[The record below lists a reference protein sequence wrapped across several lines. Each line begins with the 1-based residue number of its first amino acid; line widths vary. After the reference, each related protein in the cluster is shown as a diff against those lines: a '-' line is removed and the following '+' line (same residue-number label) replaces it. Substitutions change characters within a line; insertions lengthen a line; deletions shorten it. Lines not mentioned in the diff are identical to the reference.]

1 MKSLLRLLVVF
12 LLTAQLSFAQ
22 KTVSGVVSDPDGLP
36 LPGATVLIQ
45 GTTTGVT
52 TDFDGNF
59 SINASEGQ
67 ILEFSFVGYESS
79 AIAVGSGNV
88 INVSL
93 SLGNQLDEVIVTSL
107 GITREKR
114 ALGYAVS
121 EVDNSQIESRASGD
135 VARVLSGKASGVQVT
150 NQGGISGS
158 GTSVIIRGLSTF
170 SSSNQPLFVVDGVP
184 FQSDTNAQGSFTS
197 GNNGSSRFLDL
208 DPNNIESVN
217 VLKGLAAATL
227 YGSQGRNGVI
237 LITTKAGT
245 TASGA
250 KAQKNEITVNTSYFV
265 NELAMKP
272 DYQMQYGNGF
282 NQNFGWFFS
291 NWGPSFDKDGPAG
304 WGVQSQLNG
313 SGTAPFGTT
322 QPGFLKHPY
331 NSNLNARFLSRDLL
345 PLIGLSEDS
354 VWEWKPYD
362 SVGALFEPGEIINT
376 NINFRGQS
384 DDGKV
389 SYNVNYGNLDD
400 KGFTPGNSL
409 RRNNISFGGR
419 AVLSNKFTVNGTI
432 NYSFTNF
439 KTPPIS
445 AAYSSGTNESGSSL
459 YGNIFYTPRSVS
471 IADLPYAHP
480 ITGASIYYR
489 SSNGIQ
495 HPLWTV
501 NNTGDQQQTHRIYG
515 GASLQYDISD
525 NLNIQ
530 YRYGYDLYNEGNVS
544 YQNKGGQ
551 DVVPEV
557 QSGFYEKWNNVVTLY
572 NHQITLN
579 GDFELDND
587 WSLTFNAG
595 ATSNSREYDRNGARS
610 TGQNVFNV
618 LRHFNFNLQEE
629 IEFYSKRNLLG
640 VFAQAAFDY
649 KDYLYFTLASRT
661 DWVSNLSEENRSITY
676 PSASISFV
684 PTSVLDFG
692 NLPVD
697 FLKIRAGYGTSATFP
712 GGYPISSTLS
722 LNTKDFRIGG
732 TDVITN
738 TSGSTLGN
746 TGLKPELLAEL
757 EFGIEANLFDNRISA
772 NVSYFDRNTTD
783 LIISR
788 PLDPSTGYT
797 FTETNIGEIS
807 ATGWEIDLSVDWIRG
822 NDINW
827 SSTINYTT
835 NQAIVEDLGQDTDQ
849 IVYAGFSNEGNAA
862 IPGLPLTAMIGTSVA
877 RDAAGNPQIDAAGGY
892 KVNNDTNYKT
902 NPYAFIGDSQPD
914 FIANLSNTIS
924 YGNLAFSFLFNA
936 SIGGDMYS
944 EFMATIIG
952 RGITT
957 DTLDRELPFIMPG
970 VLSDGS
976 PNNKMIDNATLYF
989 GELILGPSELRT
1001 WDASVLRLS
1010 EVSLTYD
1017 LPKKWLESSPFGAV
1031 SIAAQG
1037 FNLWYDAYNTPP
1049 GTNYDPNI
1057 AGLGIGNGSGFEYF
1071 NGVSA
1076 KRYGVS
1082 LKLTF

>member
-1 MKSLLRLLVVF
+1 MKSLFRLLVVF
-12 LLTAQLSFAQ
+12 LLTAQMSFAQ
-22 KTVSGVVSDPDGLP
+22 KTVTGVVSDSDGLP
-36 LPGATVLIQ
+36 LPGATVLVQ

-59 SINASEGQ
+59 SINVAEGQ
-67 ILEFSFVGYESS
+67 ILEFSFVGYET
-79 AIAVGSGNV
+79 AALAVGAGNV
-88 INVSL
+88 INVTL
-93 SLGNQLDEVIVTSL
+93 SLGTQLEEVIVTSL

-121 EVDNSQIESRASGD
+121 EVDNTQIENRASGD

-158 GTSVIIRGLSTF
+158 GTSVVIRGLSTF

-184 FQSDTNAQGSFTS
+184 FQSDTNAMGSFTS

-237 LITTKAGT
+237 LITTKSGT
-245 TASGA
+245 TGTGTR
-250 KAQKNEITVNTSYFV
+250 AQKNEVTVNTSYFT

-272 DYQMQYGNGF
+272 DFQMQYGNGF

-291 NWGPSFDKDGPAG
+291 NWGPSFDEEGPAG
-304 WGVQSQLNG
+304 WGRQSAING
-313 SGTAPFGTT
+313 TVSG

-331 NSNLNARFLSRDLL
+331 NSNLNARFLARDLL
-345 PLIGLSEDS
+345 PLIGLSMDS
-354 VWEWKPYD
+354 LWEWKPYD
-362 SVGALFEPGEIINT
+362 SVGDLFQPGEIINT

-409 RRNNISFGGR
+409 RRNALSFGGR
-419 AVLSNKFTVNGTI
+419 AVLSNKITVNGTL
-432 NYSFTNF
+432 NYTATDF
-439 KTPPIS
+439 KTPPIA
-445 AAYSSGTNESGSSL
+445 AAYSSGSSDSSL
-459 YGNIFYTPRSVS
+459 YGNVFYTPRSVG
-471 IADLPYAHP
+471 IAQLPYAHP

-501 NNTGDQQQTHRIYG
+501 NNTGDAQMTHRVFG
-515 GASLQYDISD
+515 GVSAQYDISD
-525 NLNIQ
+525 NLNLR
-530 YRYGYDLYNEGNVS
+530 YSYGYDVYSEDNTS
-544 YQNKGGQ
+544 YQNKGGV
-551 DVVPEV
+551 DGNLET
-557 QSGFYEKWNNVVTLY
+557 QSGMYEKWNNTSTIF
-572 NHQITLN
+572 NHQVTIN
-579 GDFELDND
+579 GDFELDDD
-587 WSLTFNAG
+587 WSVTFNAG
-595 ATSNSREYDRNGARS
+595 AESVGREYDRNGVRS

-618 LRHFNFNLQEE
+618 LRHYNFNSQEE
-629 IEFYSKRNLLG
+629 IEFYSRRNVLG

-649 KDYLYFTLASRT
+649 QDYLYFTLASRT

-692 NLPVD
+692 NLPID
-697 FLKIRAGYGTSATFP
+697 FLKVRASYGTSATYP
-712 GGYPISSTLS
+712 GGYPIASTLS
-722 LNTKDFRIGG
+722 LNTKDFKVDGVE
-732 TDVITN
+732 VITN
-738 TSGSTLGN
+738 TTGSQLGN

-757 EFGIEANLFDNRISA
+757 EFGLEANLFDNRLSA
-772 NVSYFDRNTTD
+772 EISYFDRNTTD
-783 LIISR
+783 LIITQ

-797 FTETNIGEIS
+797 STRTNIGEIS
-807 ATGWEIDLSVDWIRG
+807 ATGWEIDLNADWIRG
-822 NDINW
+822 DKFNW
-827 SSTINYTT
+827 NTSINYTT
-835 NQAIVEDLGQDTDQ
+835 NQAIVEDLGQNTDQ
-849 IVYAGFSNEGNAA
+849 IVYAGFSTRGNAA
-862 IPGLPLTAMIGTSVA
+862 IPGLPLTSMIGTSVA
-877 RDAAGNPQIDAAGGY
+877 RDDSGRPLVDASGSY
-892 KVNNDTNYKT
+892 RTNNDTNYKT
-902 NPYAFIGDSQPD
+902 NKYALIGDSNPD
-914 FIANLSNTIS
+914 FIANIGNTLT
-924 YGNLAFSFLFNA
+924 YGNLSLNVLFNA

-944 EFMATIIG
+944 SFIMTLLG

-957 DTLDRELPFIMPG
+957 DTLDRELPYILPG
-970 VLSDGS
+970 VLADGS
-976 PNNKMIDNATLYF
+976 PNNKMIDNATTYF
-989 GELILGPSELRT
+989 GNLILGGDELRT

-1017 LPKKWLESSPFGAV
+1017 IPSSWLDKTPFGAA
-1031 SIAAQG
+1031 SISAQG
-1037 FNLWYDAYNTPP
+1037 FNLWYDAYNTPD
-1049 GTNYDPNI
+1049 GINYDPNI
-1057 AGLGIGNGSGFEYF
+1057 AGLGVGNGSGFEYF

-1076 KRYGVS
+1076 RRYGVS

>member
-1 MKSLLRLLVVF
+1 MKSLFRLLVVF
-12 LLTAQLSFAQ
+12 LLTAQMSFAQ
-22 KTVSGVVSDPDGLP
+22 KTVTGVVSDSDGLP
-36 LPGATVLIQ
+36 LPGATVLVQ

-59 SINASEGQ
+59 SINVAEGQ
-67 ILEFSFVGYESS
+67 TLEFSFVGYET
-79 AIAVGSGNV
+79 AAVAVGAGNV
-88 INVSL
+88 INVTL
-93 SLGNQLDEVIVTSL
+93 SLGTQLEEVIVTSL

-121 EVDNSQIESRASGD
+121 EVDNTQIENRASGD

-158 GTSVIIRGLSTF
+158 GTSVVIRGLSTF

-184 FQSDTNAQGSFTS
+184 FQSDTNAMGSFTS

-237 LITTKAGT
+237 LITTKSGT
-245 TASGA
+245 TGTGTR
-250 KAQKNEITVNTSYFV
+250 AQKNEVTVNTSYFT

-272 DYQMQYGNGF
+272 DFQMQYGNGF

-291 NWGPSFDKDGPAG
+291 NWGPSFDEEGPAG
-304 WGVQSQLNG
+304 WGRQSAING
-313 SGTAPFGTT
+313 TVSG

-331 NSNLNARFLSRDLL
+331 NSNLNARFLARDLL
-345 PLIGLSEDS
+345 PLIGLSMDS
-354 VWEWKPYD
+354 LWEWKPYD
-362 SVGALFEPGEIINT
+362 SVGDLFQPGEIINT

-400 KGFTPGNSL
+400 KGFTPGNTL
-409 RRNNISFGGR
+409 RRNALSFGGR
-419 AVLSNKFTVNGTI
+419 AVLSNKITVNGTL
-432 NYSFTNF
+432 NYTATDF
-439 KTPPIS
+439 KTPPIA
-445 AAYSSGTNESGSSL
+445 AAYSSGSSDSSL
-459 YGNIFYTPRSVS
+459 YGNVFYTPRSIG
-471 IADLPYAHP
+471 IAQLPYAHP

-501 NNTGDQQQTHRIYG
+501 NNTGDAQMTHRVFG
-515 GASLQYDISD
+515 GVSAQYDISD
-525 NLNIQ
+525 NLNLR
-530 YRYGYDLYNEGNVS
+530 YSYGYDVYSEDNTS
-544 YQNKGGQ
+544 YQNKGGV
-551 DVVPEV
+551 DGDLET
-557 QSGFYEKWNNVVTLY
+557 QSGMYEKWNNTSTIF
-572 NHQITLN
+572 NHQVTIN
-579 GDFELDND
+579 GDFELDDD
-587 WSLTFNAG
+587 WSVTFNAG
-595 ATSNSREYDRNGARS
+595 AESVGREYDRNGVRS

-618 LRHFNFNLQEE
+618 LRHYNFNSQEE
-629 IEFYSKRNLLG
+629 IEFYSRRNVLG

-649 KDYLYFTLASRT
+649 QDYLYFTLASRT

-692 NLPVD
+692 NLPID
-697 FLKIRAGYGTSATFP
+697 FLKVRASYGTSATYP
-712 GGYPISSTLS
+712 GGYPIASTLS
-722 LNTKDFRIGG
+722 LNTKDFKVDGVE
-732 TDVITN
+732 VITN
-738 TSGSTLGN
+738 TTGSQLGN

-757 EFGIEANLFDNRISA
+757 EFGLEANLFDNRLSA
-772 NVSYFDRNTTD
+772 EISYFDRNTTD
-783 LIISR
+783 LIITQ

-797 FTETNIGEIS
+797 STRTNIGEIS
-807 ATGWEIDLSVDWIRG
+807 ATGWEIDLNADWIRG
-822 NDINW
+822 DKFNW
-827 SSTINYTT
+827 NTSVNYTT
-835 NQAIVEDLGQDTDQ
+835 NQAIVEDLGQNTDQ
-849 IVYAGFSNEGNAA
+849 IVYAGFSTRGNAA
-862 IPGLPLTAMIGTSVA
+862 IPGLPLTSMIGTSVS
-877 RDAAGNPQIDAAGGY
+877 RDDQGRPLVDASGSY
-892 KVNNDTNYKT
+892 RTNNDTNYKT
-902 NPYAFIGDSQPD
+902 NKYALIGDSNPD
-914 FIANLSNTIS
+914 FIANIGNTIT
-924 YGNLAFSFLFNA
+924 YGNLSLNVLFNA

-944 EFMATIIG
+944 SFIMTLLG

-957 DTLDRELPFIMPG
+957 DTLDRELPYILPG
-970 VLSDGS
+970 VLADGS
-976 PNNKMIDNATLYF
+976 PNNKMIDNATTYF
-989 GELILGPSELRT
+989 GNLILGGDELRT

-1017 LPKKWLESSPFGAV
+1017 IPSSWLDKTPFGAA
-1031 SIAAQG
+1031 SISAQG
-1037 FNLWYDAYNTPP
+1037 FNLWYDAYNTPD
-1049 GTNYDPNI
+1049 GINYDPNI
-1057 AGLGIGNGSGFEYF
+1057 AGLGVGNGSGFEYF

-1076 KRYGVS
+1076 RRYGVS

>member
-1 MKSLLRLLVVF
+1 MKSLFRLLVVF
-12 LLTAQLSFAQ
+12 LLTAQMSFAQ
-22 KTVSGVVSDPDGLP
+22 KTVTGVVSDSDGLP
-36 LPGATVLIQ
+36 LPGATVLVQ

-59 SINASEGQ
+59 SINVAEGQ
-67 ILEFSFVGYESS
+67 TLEFSFVGYETA
-79 AIAVGSGNV
+79 AIAVGAGNV
-88 INVSL
+88 INVTL
-93 SLGNQLDEVIVTSL
+93 SLGTQLEEVIVTSL

-121 EVDNSQIESRASGD
+121 EVDNTQIENRASGD

-184 FQSDTNAQGSFTS
+184 FQSDTNAMGSFTS

-237 LITTKAGT
+237 LITTKSGTTGAGT
-245 TASGA
+245 R
-250 KAQKNEITVNTSYFV
+250 AQKNEVTVNTSYFT

-272 DYQMQYGNGF
+272 DFQMQYGNGF

-291 NWGPSFDKDGPAG
+291 NWGPSFDEEGPAG
-304 WGVQSQLNG
+304 WGRQSAING
-313 SGTAPFGTT
+313 TVSG

-331 NSNLNARFLSRDLL
+331 NSNLNARFLARDLL
-345 PLIGLSEDS
+345 PLLGLSMDS
-354 VWEWKPYD
+354 LWEWKPYD
-362 SVGALFEPGEIINT
+362 SVGDLFQPGEIVNT

-409 RRNNISFGGR
+409 RRNALSFGGR
-419 AVLSNKFTVNGTI
+419 AVLSNKITVNGTL
-432 NYSFTNF
+432 NYTATDF
-439 KTPPIS
+439 KTPPIA
-445 AAYSSGTNESGSSL
+445 AAYSSGSSDSSL
-459 YGNIFYTPRSVS
+459 YGNVFYTPRSIG
-471 IADLPYAHP
+471 IAQLPYAHP

-501 NNTGDQQQTHRIYG
+501 NNTGDAQMTHRVFG
-515 GASLQYDISD
+515 GVSAQYDISD
-525 NLNIQ
+525 NLNLR
-530 YRYGYDLYNEGNVS
+530 YSYGYDVYSEDNTS

-551 DVVPEV
+551 DGNLEV
-557 QSGFYEKWNNVVTLY
+557 QSGLYEKWNNTSTIF
-572 NHQITLN
+572 NHQVTIN
-579 GDFELDND
+579 GDFELDDD
-587 WSLTFNAG
+587 WSVTFNAG
-595 ATSNSREYDRNGARS
+595 AESVGREYDRNGVRS

-618 LRHFNFNLQEE
+618 LRHYNFNSQEE
-629 IEFYSKRNLLG
+629 IEFYSRRNVLG

-649 KDYLYFTLASRT
+649 QDYLYFTLASRT

-692 NLPVD
+692 NLPID
-697 FLKIRAGYGTSATFP
+697 FLKVRASYGTSATYP
-712 GGYPISSTLS
+712 GGYPIASTLS
-722 LNTKDFRIGG
+722 LNTKDFKVDGVE
-732 TDVITN
+732 VITN
-738 TSGSTLGN
+738 TTGSQLGN

-757 EFGIEANLFDNRISA
+757 EFGLEANLFDNRLSA
-772 NVSYFDRNTTD
+772 EISYFDRQTTD
-783 LIISR
+783 LIITQ

-797 FTETNIGEIS
+797 STRTNIGEIS
-807 ATGWEIDLSVDWIRG
+807 ATGWEVDLNADWIRG
-822 NDINW
+822 DKFNW
-827 SSTINYTT
+827 NTSVNYTT
-835 NQAIVEDLGQDTDQ
+835 NQAIVEDLGQNTDQ
-849 IVYAGFSNEGNAA
+849 IVYAGFSTRGNAA
-862 IPGLPLTAMIGTSVA
+862 IPGLPLTSMIGTSVA
-877 RDAAGNPQIDAAGGY
+877 RDDSGRPLVDASGSY
-892 KVNNDTNYKT
+892 RTNNDTNYKT
-902 NPYAFIGDSQPD
+902 NKYALIGDSNPD
-914 FIANLSNTIS
+914 FIANIGNTIT
-924 YGNLAFSFLFNA
+924 YGNLSLNVLFNA

-944 EFMATIIG
+944 SFIMTLLG

-957 DTLDRELPFIMPG
+957 DTLDRELPYILPG
-970 VLSDGS
+970 VLADGS
-976 PNNKMIDNATLYF
+976 PNNKMIDNATTYF
-989 GELILGPSELRT
+989 GNLILGGDELRT

-1017 LPKKWLESSPFGAV
+1017 IPSSWLDKTPFGAA
-1031 SIAAQG
+1031 SISAQG
-1037 FNLWYDAYNTPP
+1037 FNLWYDAYNTPD
-1049 GTNYDPNI
+1049 GINYDPNI
-1057 AGLGIGNGSGFEYF
+1057 AGLGVGNGSGFEYF

-1076 KRYGVS
+1076 RRYGVS

>member
-1 MKSLLRLLVVF
+1 MKSLFRLLVVF
-12 LLTAQLSFAQ
+12 LLTAQMSFAQ
-22 KTVSGVVSDPDGLP
+22 KTVTGVVSDSDGLP
-36 LPGATVLIQ
+36 LPGATVLVQ

-59 SINASEGQ
+59 SINVAEGQ
-67 ILEFSFVGYESS
+67 TLEFSFVGYETA
-79 AIAVGSGNV
+79 AIAVGAGNV
-88 INVSL
+88 INVTL
-93 SLGNQLDEVIVTSL
+93 SLGTQLEEVIVTSL

-121 EVDNSQIESRASGD
+121 EVDNTQIENRASGD

-184 FQSDTNAQGSFTS
+184 FQSDTNAMGSFTS

-237 LITTKAGT
+237 LITTKSGTTGAGT
-245 TASGA
+245 R
-250 KAQKNEITVNTSYFV
+250 AQKNEVTVNTSYFT

-272 DYQMQYGNGF
+272 DFQMQYGNGF

-291 NWGPSFDKDGPAG
+291 NWGPSFDEEGPAG
-304 WGVQSQLNG
+304 WGRQSAING
-313 SGTAPFGTT
+313 TVSG

-331 NSNLNARFLSRDLL
+331 NSNLNARFLARDLL
-345 PLIGLSEDS
+345 PLLGLSMDS
-354 VWEWKPYD
+354 LWEWKPYD
-362 SVGALFEPGEIINT
+362 SVGDLFQPGEIVNT

-409 RRNNISFGGR
+409 RRNALSFGGR
-419 AVLSNKFTVNGTI
+419 AVLSNKITVNGTL
-432 NYSFTNF
+432 NYTATDF
-439 KTPPIS
+439 KTPPIA
-445 AAYSSGTNESGSSL
+445 AAYSSGSSDSSL
-459 YGNIFYTPRSVS
+459 YGNVFYTPRSIG
-471 IADLPYAHP
+471 IAQLPYAHP

-501 NNTGDQQQTHRIYG
+501 NNTGDAQMTHRVFG
-515 GASLQYDISD
+515 GVSAQYDISD
-525 NLNIQ
+525 NLNLR
-530 YRYGYDLYNEGNVS
+530 YSYGYDVYSEDNTS
-544 YQNKGGQ
+544 YQNKGGV
-551 DVVPEV
+551 DGNLET
-557 QSGFYEKWNNVVTLY
+557 QSGMYEKWNNTSTIF
-572 NHQITLN
+572 NHQVTIN
-579 GDFELDND
+579 GDFELDDD
-587 WSLTFNAG
+587 WSVTFNAG
-595 ATSNSREYDRNGARS
+595 AESVGREYDRNGVRS

-618 LRHFNFNLQEE
+618 LRHYNFNSQEE
-629 IEFYSKRNLLG
+629 IEFYSRRNVLG

-649 KDYLYFTLASRT
+649 QDYLYFTLASRT

-692 NLPVD
+692 NLPID
-697 FLKIRAGYGTSATFP
+697 FLKVRASYGTSATYP
-712 GGYPISSTLS
+712 GGYPIASTLS
-722 LNTKDFRIGG
+722 LNTKDFKVDGVE
-732 TDVITN
+732 VITN
-738 TSGSTLGN
+738 TTGSQLGN

-757 EFGIEANLFDNRISA
+757 EFGLEANLFDNRLSA
-772 NVSYFDRNTTD
+772 EISYFDRNTTD
-783 LIISR
+783 LIITQ

-797 FTETNIGEIS
+797 STRTNIGEIS
-807 ATGWEIDLSVDWIRG
+807 ATGWEIDLNADWIRG
-822 NDINW
+822 DKFNW
-827 SSTINYTT
+827 NTSINYTT
-835 NQAIVEDLGQDTDQ
+835 NQAIVEDLGQNTDQ
-849 IVYAGFSNEGNAA
+849 IVYAGFSTRGNAA
-862 IPGLPLTAMIGTSVA
+862 IPGLPLTSMIGTSVA
-877 RDAAGNPQIDAAGGY
+877 RDDQGRPLVDASGSY
-892 KVNNDTNYKT
+892 RTNNDTNYKT
-902 NPYAFIGDSQPD
+902 NKYALIGDSNPD
-914 FIANLSNTIS
+914 FIANIGNTLT
-924 YGNLAFSFLFNA
+924 YGNLSLNVLFNA

-944 EFMATIIG
+944 SFIMTLLG

-957 DTLDRELPFIMPG
+957 DTLDRELPYILPG
-970 VLSDGS
+970 VLADGS
-976 PNNKMIDNATLYF
+976 PNNKMIDNATTYF
-989 GELILGPSELRT
+989 GNLILGGDELRT

-1017 LPKKWLESSPFGAV
+1017 IPSSWLDKTPFGAA
-1031 SIAAQG
+1031 SISAQG
-1037 FNLWYDAYNTPP
+1037 FNLWYDAYNTPD
-1049 GTNYDPNI
+1049 GINYDPNI
-1057 AGLGIGNGSGFEYF
+1057 AGLGVGNGSGFEYF

-1076 KRYGVS
+1076 RRYGVS

>member
-1 MKSLLRLLVVF
+1 MKSLFRLLVVF
-12 LLTAQLSFAQ
+12 LLTAQMSFAQ
-22 KTVSGVVSDPDGLP
+22 KTVTGVVSDSDGLP
-36 LPGATVLIQ
+36 LPGATVLVQ

-59 SINASEGQ
+59 SINVAEGQ
-67 ILEFSFVGYESS
+67 ILEFSFVGYET
-79 AIAVGSGNV
+79 AALAVGAGNV
-88 INVSL
+88 INVTL
-93 SLGNQLDEVIVTSL
+93 SLGTQLEEVIVTSL

-121 EVDNSQIESRASGD
+121 EVDNTQIENRASGD

-158 GTSVIIRGLSTF
+158 GTSVVIRGLSTF

-184 FQSDTNAQGSFTS
+184 FQSDTNAMGSFTS

-237 LITTKAGT
+237 LITTKSGT
-245 TASGA
+245 TGTGTR
-250 KAQKNEITVNTSYFV
+250 AQKNEVTVNTSYFT

-272 DYQMQYGNGF
+272 DFQMQYGNGF

-291 NWGPSFDKDGPAG
+291 NWGPSFDEGGPAG
-304 WGVQSQLNG
+304 WGRQNAING
-313 SGTAPFGTT
+313 TVSG

-331 NSNLNARFLSRDLL
+331 NSNLNARFLARDLL
-345 PLIGLSEDS
+345 PLIGLSMDS
-354 VWEWKPYD
+354 LWEWKPYD
-362 SVGALFEPGEIINT
+362 SVGDLFQPGEIINT

-409 RRNNISFGGR
+409 RRNALSFGGR
-419 AVLSNKFTVNGTI
+419 AVLSNKITVNGTL
-432 NYSFTNF
+432 NYTSTDF
-439 KTPPIS
+439 KTPPIA
-445 AAYSSGTNESGSSL
+445 AAYSSGSSDSSL
-459 YGNIFYTPRSVS
+459 YGNVFYTPRSVG
-471 IADLPYAHP
+471 IAQLPYAHP

-501 NNTGDQQQTHRIYG
+501 NNTGDAQMTHRVFG
-515 GASLQYDISD
+515 GVSAQYDISD
-525 NLNIQ
+525 NLNIR
-530 YRYGYDLYNEGNVS
+530 YNYGYDVYSEDNTS
-544 YQNKGGQ
+544 YQNKGGV
-551 DVVPEV
+551 DGSLET
-557 QSGFYEKWNNVVTLY
+557 QSGMYEKWNNTSTIF
-572 NHQITLN
+572 NHRIAIN
-579 GDFELDND
+579 GDYELDDD
-587 WSLTFNAG
+587 WSVTFNAG
-595 ATSNSREYDRNGARS
+595 ASAVGREYDRNGVRS

-618 LRHFNFNLQEE
+618 LRHYNFNSQEE
-629 IEFYSKRNLLG
+629 IEFYSRRNVLG

-649 KDYLYFTLASRT
+649 QDYLYFTLASRT

-692 NLPVD
+692 NLPID
-697 FLKIRAGYGTSATFP
+697 FLKVRASYGTSATYP
-712 GGYPISSTLS
+712 GGYPIASTLN
-722 LNTKDFRIGG
+722 LDTKDFKVDGVE
-732 TDVITN
+732 VITN
-738 TSGSTLGN
+738 TTGSQLGN

-757 EFGIEANLFDNRISA
+757 EFGLEANLFDNRLSA
-772 NVSYFDRNTTD
+772 EISYFDRNTTD
-783 LIISR
+783 LIITQ

-797 FTETNIGEIS
+797 STRTNIGEIS
-807 ATGWEIDLSVDWIRG
+807 ATGWEVDLNLDWIRG
-822 NDINW
+822 DKFNW
-827 SSTINYTT
+827 NTSINYTT
-835 NQAIVEDLGQDTDQ
+835 NQAIVEDLGQNTDQ
-849 IVYAGFSNEGNAA
+849 IIYAGFSTRGNAA
-862 IPGLPLTAMIGTSVA
+862 IPGLPLTSMIGTSVS
-877 RDAAGNPQIDAAGGY
+877 RDDQGRPLVDASGSY
-892 KVNNDTNYKT
+892 RTNNDTNYKT
-902 NPYAFIGDSQPD
+902 NKYALIGDSNPD
-914 FIANLSNTIS
+914 FIANIGNTLT
-924 YGNLAFSFLFNA
+924 YGNLSLNVLFNA
-936 SIGGDMYS
+936 TIGGDMYS
-944 EFMATIIG
+944 SFIMTLLG

-957 DTLDRELPFIMPG
+957 DTLDRELPYILPG
-970 VLSDGS
+970 VLADGS
-976 PNNKMIDNATLYF
+976 PNNKMIDNATTYF
-989 GELILGPSELRT
+989 GNLILGGDELRT

-1017 LPKKWLESSPFGAV
+1017 IPSSWLDKTPFGAA
-1031 SIAAQG
+1031 SISAQG
-1037 FNLWYDAYNTPP
+1037 FNLWYDAYNTPE
-1049 GTNYDPNI
+1049 GINYDPNI
-1057 AGLGIGNGSGFEYF
+1057 AGLGVGNGSGFEYF

-1076 KRYGVS
+1076 RRYGVS

>member
-1 MKSLLRLLVVF
+1 MKSLFRLLVVF
-12 LLTAQLSFAQ
+12 LLTAQMSFAQ
-22 KTVSGVVSDPDGLP
+22 KTVTGVVSDSDGLP
-36 LPGATVLIQ
+36 LPGATVLVQ

-59 SINASEGQ
+59 SINVAEGQ
-67 ILEFSFVGYESS
+67 TLEFSFVGYETA
-79 AIAVGSGNV
+79 AIAVGAGNV
-88 INVSL
+88 INVTL
-93 SLGNQLDEVIVTSL
+93 SLGTQLEEVIVTSL

-121 EVDNSQIESRASGD
+121 EVDNTQIENRASGD

-158 GTSVIIRGLSTF
+158 GTSVVIRGLSTF

-184 FQSDTNAQGSFTS
+184 FQSDTNAMGSFTS

-237 LITTKAGT
+237 LITTKSGT
-245 TASGA
+245 TGTGTR
-250 KAQKNEITVNTSYFV
+250 AQKNEVTVNTSYFT

-272 DYQMQYGNGF
+272 DFQMQYGNGF

-291 NWGPSFDKDGPAG
+291 NWGPSFDEEGPAG
-304 WGVQSQLNG
+304 WGRQSAING
-313 SGTAPFGTT
+313 TVSG

-331 NSNLNARFLSRDLL
+331 NSNLNARFLARDLL
-345 PLIGLSEDS
+345 PLIGLSMDS
-354 VWEWKPYD
+354 LWEWKPYD
-362 SVGALFEPGEIINT
+362 SVGDLFQPGEIVNT

-400 KGFTPGNSL
+400 KGFTPGNTL
-409 RRNNISFGGR
+409 RRNALSFGGR
-419 AVLSNKFTVNGTI
+419 AVLSNKITVNGTL
-432 NYSFTNF
+432 NYTATDF
-439 KTPPIS
+439 KTPPIA
-445 AAYSSGTNESGSSL
+445 AAYSSGSSDSSL
-459 YGNIFYTPRSVS
+459 YGNVFYTPRSIG
-471 IADLPYAHP
+471 IAQLPYAHP

-501 NNTGDQQQTHRIYG
+501 NNTGDAQMTHRVFG
-515 GASLQYDISD
+515 GVSAQYDISD
-525 NLNIQ
+525 NLNLR
-530 YRYGYDLYNEGNVS
+530 YSYGYDVYSEDNTS

-551 DVVPEV
+551 DGNLEV
-557 QSGFYEKWNNVVTLY
+557 QSGLYEKWNNTSTIF
-572 NHQITLN
+572 NHQVTIN
-579 GDFELDND
+579 GDFELDDD
-587 WSLTFNAG
+587 WSVTFNAG
-595 ATSNSREYDRNGARS
+595 AESVGREYDRNGVRS

-618 LRHFNFNLQEE
+618 LRHYNFNSQEE
-629 IEFYSKRNLLG
+629 IEFYSRRNVLG

-649 KDYLYFTLASRT
+649 QDYLYFTLASRT

-692 NLPVD
+692 NLPID
-697 FLKIRAGYGTSATFP
+697 FLKVRASYGTSATYP
-712 GGYPISSTLS
+712 GGYPIASTLS
-722 LNTKDFRIGG
+722 LNTKDFKVDGVE
-732 TDVITN
+732 VITN
-738 TSGSTLGN
+738 TTGSQLGN

-757 EFGIEANLFDNRISA
+757 EFGLEANLFDNRLSA
-772 NVSYFDRNTTD
+772 EISYFDRNTTD
-783 LIISR
+783 LIITQ

-797 FTETNIGEIS
+797 STRTNIGEIS
-807 ATGWEIDLSVDWIRG
+807 ATGWEIDLNADWIRG
-822 NDINW
+822 DKFNW
-827 SSTINYTT
+827 NTSINYTT
-835 NQAIVEDLGQDTDQ
+835 NQAIVEDLGQNTDQ
-849 IVYAGFSNEGNAA
+849 IVYAGFSTRGNAA
-862 IPGLPLTAMIGTSVA
+862 IPGLPLTSMIGTSVA
-877 RDAAGNPQIDAAGGY
+877 RDDSGRPLVDASGSY
-892 KVNNDTNYKT
+892 RTNNDTNYKT
-902 NPYAFIGDSQPD
+902 NKYALIGDSNPD
-914 FIANLSNTIS
+914 FIANIGNTLT
-924 YGNLAFSFLFNA
+924 YGNLSLNVLFNA

-944 EFMATIIG
+944 SFIMTLLG

-957 DTLDRELPFIMPG
+957 DTLDRELPYILPG
-970 VLSDGS
+970 VLADGS
-976 PNNKMIDNATLYF
+976 PNNKMIDNATTYF
-989 GELILGPSELRT
+989 GNLILGGDELRT

-1017 LPKKWLESSPFGAV
+1017 IPSSWLDKTPFGAA
-1031 SIAAQG
+1031 SISAQG
-1037 FNLWYDAYNTPP
+1037 FNLWYDAYNTPD
-1049 GTNYDPNI
+1049 GINYDPNI
-1057 AGLGIGNGSGFEYF
+1057 AGLGVGNGSGFEYF

-1076 KRYGVS
+1076 RRYGVS

>member
-1 MKSLLRLLVVF
+1 MKSLFRLLVVF
-12 LLTAQLSFAQ
+12 LLTAQMSFAQ
-22 KTVSGVVSDPDGLP
+22 KTVTGVVSDSDGLP
-36 LPGATVLIQ
+36 LPGATIIVQ

-59 SINASEGQ
+59 SINVAEGQ
-67 ILEFSFVGYESS
+67 TLEFSFVGYETA
-79 AIAVGSGNV
+79 AIAVGAGNV
-88 INVSL
+88 INVTL
-93 SLGNQLDEVIVTSL
+93 SLGTQLEEVIVTSL

-121 EVDNSQIESRASGD
+121 EVDNSQIENRASGD

-184 FQSDTNAQGSFTS
+184 FQSETNAQGSFAS

-245 TASGA
+245 TGTGTR
-250 KAQKNEITVNTSYFV
+250 AQKNEVTVNTSYFT

-291 NWGPSFDKDGPAG
+291 NWGPSFDKEGPAG
-304 WGVQSQLNG
+304 WGRQSQLNG
-313 SGTAPFGTT
+313 SGTAPFGSS

-331 NSNLNARFLSRDLL
+331 NSNLNSRFLSRDLL
-345 PLIGLSEDS
+345 PLLGLSMDS

-362 SVGALFEPGEIINT
+362 SVGDLFQPGEIINT

-384 DDGKV
+384 DDGKI

-409 RRNNISFGGR
+409 RRNTVSFGGR
-419 AVLSNKFTVNGTI
+419 AVLSNKITVNGTM
-432 NYSFTNF
+432 NYTATDF
-439 KTPPIS
+439 KTPPI
-445 AAYSSGTNESGSSL
+445 AAAGSSGTSDSSL
-459 YGNIFYTPRSVS
+459 YGNVFYTPRSVS

-501 NNTGDQQQTHRIYG
+501 NNTGDQQMTHRVFG
-515 GASLQYDISD
+515 GVSAQYDISD
-525 NLNIQ
+525 NLNI
-530 YRYGYDLYNEGNVS
+530 RYNYGFDVYSEDNVS

-551 DVVPEV
+551 DGSLEV
-557 QSGFYEKWNNVVTLY
+557 QSGLYEKWNNLSSIY
-572 NHQITLN
+572 NHRISIN
-579 GDFELDND
+579 GDYELDDD
-587 WSLTFNAG
+587 WSVTFNAG
-595 ATSNSREYDRNGARS
+595 ASSVAREYDRNGVRS

-618 LRHFNFNLQEE
+618 LRHFNFNSQEE
-629 IEFYSKRNLLG
+629 IEFYSRRNVLG
-640 VFAQAAFDY
+640 LFAQAAFDY
-649 KDYLYFTLASRT
+649 QDYLYFTLASRT
-661 DWVSNLSEENRSITY
+661 DWVSNLSEDNRSITY

-684 PTSVLDFG
+684 PTSILDFG
-692 NLPVD
+692 NLPID
-697 FLKIRAGYGTSATFP
+697 FLKVRASYGTSATYP
-712 GGYPISSTLS
+712 GGYPIASTLS
-722 LNTKDFRIGG
+722 LNTKDFRIAG
-732 TDVITN
+732 TEIITN
-738 TSGSTLGN
+738 TTGSQLGN
-746 TGLKPELLAEL
+746 TGLKPELLAEI
-757 EFGIEANLFDNRISA
+757 EFGLEANLFDNRLSA
-772 NVSYFDRNTTD
+772 EVSYFDRNTTD
-783 LIISR
+783 LIITQ

-797 FTETNIGEIS
+797 STRTNIGEIS
-807 ATGWEIDLSVDWIRG
+807 ATGWEVDLNIGWIRG
-822 NDINW
+822 DKLNW
-827 SSTINYTT
+827 NTSINYTT
-835 NQAIVEDLGQDTDQ
+835 NQAIVEDLGQNTDQ
-849 IVYAGFSNEGNAA
+849 IIYAGYTTRGNAA
-862 IPGLPLTAMIGTSVA
+862 IPGLPLTSMIGTSVA
-877 RDAAGNPQIDAAGGY
+877 RDDQGRPLVDASGSY
-892 KVNNDTNYKT
+892 RTNNDTNYAT
-902 NPYAFIGDSQPD
+902 NKYALIGDANPD
-914 FIANLSNTIS
+914 FIANIGNTIS
-924 YGNLAFSFLFNA
+924 YGNLSLNVLFNA
-936 SIGGDMYS
+936 TIGGDMYS
-944 EFMATIIG
+944 SFMMTLLG

-957 DTLDRELPFIMPG
+957 DTLDRELPFILPG

-976 PNNKMIDNATLYF
+976 PNNKMIDNATTYF
-989 GELILGPSELRT
+989 GNLILGGDELRT

-1017 LPKKWLESSPFGAV
+1017 IPNTWLENTPFGAA
-1031 SIAAQG
+1031 SISAQG
-1037 FNLWYDAYNTPP
+1037 FNLWYDAYNTPE

-1057 AGLGIGNGSGFEYF
+1057 AGLGVGNGSGFEYF

-1076 KRYGVS
+1076 RRYGVS

>member
-1 MKSLLRLLVVF
+1 MKSLFRLLVVF
-12 LLTAQLSFAQ
+12 LLTAQMSFAQ
-22 KTVSGVVSDPDGLP
+22 KTVTGVVSDSDGLP
-36 LPGATVLIQ
+36 LPGATVLVQ

-59 SINASEGQ
+59 SINVAEGQ
-67 ILEFSFVGYESS
+67 TLEFSFVGYETA
-79 AIAVGSGNV
+79 AIAVGAGNV
-88 INVSL
+88 INVTL
-93 SLGNQLDEVIVTSL
+93 SLGTQLEEVIVTSL

-121 EVDNSQIESRASGD
+121 EVDNTQIENRASGD

-158 GTSVIIRGLSTF
+158 GTSVVIRGLSTF

-184 FQSDTNAQGSFTS
+184 FQSDTNAMGSFTS

-237 LITTKAGT
+237 LITTKSGTTGAGT
-245 TASGA
+245 R
-250 KAQKNEITVNTSYFV
+250 AQKNEVTVNTSYFT

-272 DYQMQYGNGF
+272 DFQMQYGNGF

-291 NWGPSFDKDGPAG
+291 NWGPSFDEEGPAG
-304 WGVQSQLNG
+304 WGRQSAING
-313 SGTAPFGTT
+313 TVSG

-331 NSNLNARFLSRDLL
+331 NSNLNARFLARDLL
-345 PLIGLSEDS
+345 PLIGLSMDS
-354 VWEWKPYD
+354 LWEWKPYD
-362 SVGALFEPGEIINT
+362 SVGDLFQPGEIINT

-400 KGFTPGNSL
+400 KGFTPGNTL
-409 RRNNISFGGR
+409 RRNALSFGGR
-419 AVLSNKFTVNGTI
+419 AVLSNKITVNGTL
-432 NYSFTNF
+432 NYTSTDF
-439 KTPPIS
+439 KTPPIA
-445 AAYSSGTNESGSSL
+445 AAYSSGSSDSSL
-459 YGNIFYTPRSVS
+459 YGNVFYTPRSVG
-471 IADLPYAHP
+471 IAELPYAHP

-501 NNTGDQQQTHRIYG
+501 NNTGDAQMTHRVFG
-515 GASLQYDISD
+515 GVSAQYDISD
-525 NLNIQ
+525 NLNLR
-530 YRYGYDLYNEGNVS
+530 YSYGYDVYSEDNTS
-544 YQNKGGQ
+544 YQNKGGV
-551 DVVPEV
+551 DGNLET
-557 QSGFYEKWNNVVTLY
+557 QSGMYEKWNNTSTIF
-572 NHQITLN
+572 NHQVTIN
-579 GDFELDND
+579 GDFELDDD
-587 WSLTFNAG
+587 WSVTFNAG
-595 ATSNSREYDRNGARS
+595 AESVGREYDRNGVRS

-618 LRHFNFNLQEE
+618 LRHYNFNSQEE
-629 IEFYSKRNLLG
+629 IEFYSRRNVLG

-649 KDYLYFTLASRT
+649 QDYLYFTLASRT

-692 NLPVD
+692 NLPID
-697 FLKIRAGYGTSATFP
+697 FLKVRASYGTSATYP
-712 GGYPISSTLS
+712 GGYPIASTLS
-722 LNTKDFRIGG
+722 LNTKDFKVDGVE
-732 TDVITN
+732 VITN
-738 TSGSTLGN
+738 TTGSQLGN

-757 EFGIEANLFDNRISA
+757 EFGLEANLFDNRLSA
-772 NVSYFDRNTTD
+772 EISYFDRNTTD
-783 LIISR
+783 LIITQ

-797 FTETNIGEIS
+797 STRTNIGEIS
-807 ATGWEIDLSVDWIRG
+807 ATGWEIDLNADWIRG
-822 NDINW
+822 DKFNW
-827 SSTINYTT
+827 NTSINYTT
-835 NQAIVEDLGQDTDQ
+835 NQAIVEDLGQNTDQ
-849 IVYAGFSNEGNAA
+849 IVYAGFSTRGNAA
-862 IPGLPLTAMIGTSVA
+862 IPGLPLTSMIGTSVA
-877 RDAAGNPQIDAAGGY
+877 RDDQGRPLVDASGSY
-892 KVNNDTNYKT
+892 RTNNDTNYKT
-902 NPYAFIGDSQPD
+902 NKYALIGDSNPD
-914 FIANLSNTIS
+914 FIANIGNTLT
-924 YGNLAFSFLFNA
+924 YGNLSLNVLFNA

-944 EFMATIIG
+944 SFIMTLLG

-957 DTLDRELPFIMPG
+957 DTLDRELPYILPG
-970 VLSDGS
+970 VLADGS
-976 PNNKMIDNATLYF
+976 PNNKMIDNATTYF
-989 GELILGPSELRT
+989 GNLILGGDELRT

-1017 LPKKWLESSPFGAV
+1017 IPSSWLDKTPFGAA
-1031 SIAAQG
+1031 SISAQG
-1037 FNLWYDAYNTPP
+1037 FNLWYDAYNTPD
-1049 GTNYDPNI
+1049 GINYDPNI
-1057 AGLGIGNGSGFEYF
+1057 AGLGVGNGSGFEYF

-1076 KRYGVS
+1076 RRYGVS

>member
-1 MKSLLRLLVVF
+1 MKSLFRLLVVF
-12 LLTAQLSFAQ
+12 LLTAQMSFAQ
-22 KTVSGVVSDPDGLP
+22 KTVTGVVSDSDGLP
-36 LPGATVLIQ
+36 LPGATVLVQ

-59 SINASEGQ
+59 SINVAEGQ
-67 ILEFSFVGYESS
+67 ILEFSFVGYET
-79 AIAVGSGNV
+79 AALAVGAGNV
-88 INVSL
+88 INVTL
-93 SLGNQLDEVIVTSL
+93 SLGTQLEEVIVTSL

-121 EVDNSQIESRASGD
+121 EVDNTQIENRASGD

-158 GTSVIIRGLSTF
+158 GTSVVIRGLSTF

-184 FQSDTNAQGSFTS
+184 FQSDTNAMGSFTS

-237 LITTKAGT
+237 LITTKSGT
-245 TASGA
+245 TGTGTR
-250 KAQKNEITVNTSYFV
+250 AQKNEVTVNTSYFT

-272 DYQMQYGNGF
+272 DFQMQYGNGF

-291 NWGPSFDKDGPAG
+291 NWGPSFDEEGPAG
-304 WGVQSQLNG
+304 WGRQSAING
-313 SGTAPFGTT
+313 TVSG

-331 NSNLNARFLSRDLL
+331 NSNLNARFLARDLL
-345 PLIGLSEDS
+345 PLIGLSMDS
-354 VWEWKPYD
+354 LWEWKPYD
-362 SVGALFEPGEIINT
+362 SVGDLFQPGEIINT

-400 KGFTPGNSL
+400 KGFTPGNTL
-409 RRNNISFGGR
+409 RRNALSFGGR
-419 AVLSNKFTVNGTI
+419 AVLSNKITVSGTL
-432 NYSFTNF
+432 NYTSTDF
-439 KTPPIS
+439 KTPPIA
-445 AAYSSGTNESGSSL
+445 AAYSSGSSDSSL
-459 YGNIFYTPRSVS
+459 YGNVFYTPRSVG
-471 IADLPYAHP
+471 IAQLPYAHP

-501 NNTGDQQQTHRIYG
+501 NNTGDAQMTHRVFG
-515 GASLQYDISD
+515 GVSAQYDISD
-525 NLNIQ
+525 NLNLR
-530 YRYGYDLYNEGNVS
+530 YSYGYDVYSEDNTS
-544 YQNKGGQ
+544 YQNKGGV
-551 DVVPEV
+551 DGNLET
-557 QSGFYEKWNNVVTLY
+557 QSGMYEKWNNTSTIF
-572 NHQITLN
+572 NHQVTIN
-579 GDFELDND
+579 GDFELDDD
-587 WSLTFNAG
+587 WSVTFNAG
-595 ATSNSREYDRNGARS
+595 AESVGREYDRNGVRS

-618 LRHFNFNLQEE
+618 LRHYNFNSQEE
-629 IEFYSKRNLLG
+629 IEFYSRRNVLG

-649 KDYLYFTLASRT
+649 QDYLYFTLASRT

-692 NLPVD
+692 NLPID
-697 FLKIRAGYGTSATFP
+697 FLKVRASYGTSATYP
-712 GGYPISSTLS
+712 GGYPIASTLS
-722 LNTKDFRIGG
+722 LNTKDFKVDGVE
-732 TDVITN
+732 VITN
-738 TSGSTLGN
+738 TTGSQLGN

-757 EFGIEANLFDNRISA
+757 EFGLEANLFDNRLSA
-772 NVSYFDRNTTD
+772 EISYFDRNTTD
-783 LIISR
+783 LIITQ

-797 FTETNIGEIS
+797 STRTNIGEIS
-807 ATGWEIDLSVDWIRG
+807 ATGWEVDLNLDWIRG
-822 NDINW
+822 DKFNW
-827 SSTINYTT
+827 NTSINYTT
-835 NQAIVEDLGQDTDQ
+835 NQAIVEDLGQNTDQ
-849 IVYAGFSNEGNAA
+849 IVYAGFSTRGNAA
-862 IPGLPLTAMIGTSVA
+862 IPGLPLTSMIGTSVA
-877 RDAAGNPQIDAAGGY
+877 RDDSGRPLVDASGSY
-892 KVNNDTNYKT
+892 RTNNDTNYKT
-902 NPYAFIGDSQPD
+902 NKYALIGDSNPD
-914 FIANLSNTIS
+914 FIANIGNTLT
-924 YGNLAFSFLFNA
+924 YGNLSLNVLFNA

-944 EFMATIIG
+944 SFIMTLLG

-957 DTLDRELPFIMPG
+957 DTLDRELPYILPG
-970 VLSDGS
+970 VLADGS
-976 PNNKMIDNATLYF
+976 PNNKMIDNATTYF
-989 GELILGPSELRT
+989 GNLILGGDELRT

-1017 LPKKWLESSPFGAV
+1017 IPSSWLDKTPFGAA
-1031 SIAAQG
+1031 SISAQG
-1037 FNLWYDAYNTPP
+1037 FNLWYDAYNTPD
-1049 GTNYDPNI
+1049 GINYDPNI
-1057 AGLGIGNGSGFEYF
+1057 AGLGVGNGSGFEYF

-1076 KRYGVS
+1076 RRYGVS

>member
-1 MKSLLRLLVVF
+1 MKSLFRLLVVF
-12 LLTAQLSFAQ
+12 LLTTQLSFAQ
-22 KTVSGVVSDPDGLP
+22 KTVTGVVSDPDGLP
-36 LPGATVLIQ
+36 LPGATVLVQ
-45 GTTTGVT
+45 NTTTGVT

-59 SINASEGQ
+59 SINVSEGQ
-67 ILEFSFVGYESS
+67 SLEFSFVGYETS
-79 AIAVGSGNV
+79 AIVVGSGNV

-158 GTSVIIRGLSTF
+158 GTSVVIRGLSTF

-227 YGSQGRNGVI
+227 YGSQGRNGVV
-237 LITTKAGT
+237 LITTKSGT
-245 TASGA
+245 TASGLN
-250 KAQKNEITVNTSYFV
+250 AQKNEVTVNTSYFS

-272 DYQMQYGNGF
+272 DYQMEYGNGF

-291 NWGPSFDKDGPAG
+291 NWGPSFREEGPAG
-304 WGVQSQLNG
+304 WGKQSAING
-313 SGTAPFGTT
+313 TVSG

-331 NSNLNARFLSRDLL
+331 NSNLNARFLARDLL
-345 PLIGLSEDS
+345 PLLGLSEDS
-354 VWEWKPYD
+354 LWEWKPYD
-362 SVGALFEPGEIINT
+362 STGDLFQPGSIVNT

-400 KGFTPGNSL
+400 QGFTPGNTL

-419 AVLSNKFTVNGTI
+419 AVLSNKITVNGTI
-432 NYSFTNF
+432 NYSFTDF
-439 KTPPIS
+439 KSPPIA
-445 AAYSSGTNESGSSL
+445 AAYSSGSSDSSL
-459 YGNIFYTPRSVS
+459 YGNVFYTPRSVS

-501 NNTGDQQQTHRIYG
+501 NNTQDAQATHRVYG
-515 GASLQYDISD
+515 GTSVQYDISD
-525 NLNIQ
+525 NLNVQ
-530 YRYGYDLYNEGNVS
+530 YRYGYDVYSEDNTS
-544 YQNKGGQ
+544 YQNKGGV
-551 DVVPEV
+551 DGSVES
-557 QSGFYEKWNNVVTLY
+557 QSGFYEKWNNTSTIF
-572 NHQITLN
+572 NHQITIN
-579 GDFELDND
+579 GDYELDSD
-587 WSLTFNAG
+587 WSMTFNAG
-595 ATSNSREYDRNGARS
+595 ATSNAKEYDRNGVRS

-618 LRHFNFNLQEE
+618 LRHYNFNNQEE
-629 IEFYSKRNLLG
+629 IEYFSRRNVLG
-640 VFAQAAFDY
+640 VFGQASLDY
-649 KDYLYFTLASRT
+649 QNYLYITLASRT

-684 PTSVLDFG
+684 PSSVLDFG
-692 NLPVD
+692 NLPID
-697 FLKIRAGYGTSATFP
+697 FLKVRASYGTSATYP
-712 GGYPISSTLS
+712 TGYPIASTLN
-722 LNTKDFRIGG
+722 LDTKSFQVAG
-732 TDVITN
+732 TDVISN
-738 TSGSTLGN
+738 TTGSQLGN
-746 TGLKPELLAEL
+746 TALKPELLAEL
-757 EFGIEANLFDNRISA
+757 EFGIEANILDNRLSA
-772 NVSYFDRNTTD
+772 EVSYFQRNTTD
-783 LIISR
+783 LIISQ

-797 FTETNIGEIS
+797 STSTNIGKIE
-807 ATGWEIDLSVDWIRG
+807 ATGWEVDLNADWIRG
-822 NDINW
+822 DKFNW
-827 SSTINYTT
+827 STSLNYTT
-835 NQAIVEDLGQDTDQ
+835 NQAIVVDLGQDTDQ
-849 IVYAGFSNEGNAA
+849 IVYAGFSTRGNAA
-862 IPGLPLTAMIGTSVA
+862 IPGLPLTSMIGTSVG
-877 RDAAGNPQIDAAGGY
+877 RDASGAPIIDASGSY
-892 KVNNDTNYKT
+892 TSNNDTNYKT
-902 NPYAFIGDSQPD
+902 NKYALIGDANPD
-914 FIANLSNTIS
+914 FIANISNTIT
-924 YGNLAFSFLFNA
+924 YGDFSFNFLFNA
-936 SIGGDMYS
+936 TIGGDMYS
-944 EFMATIIG
+944 NYIMTLLG

-957 DTLDRELPFIMPG
+957 DTVDRELPYVLPG

-976 PNNKMIDNATLYF
+976 PNNKQIDNATTYF
-989 GELILGPSELRT
+989 GNLILGADELRT

-1017 LPKKWLESSPFGAV
+1017 VPSKWLDKTPFGAASV
-1031 SIAAQG
+1031 SAQG
-1037 FNLWYDAYNTPP
+1037 FNLWYDAYNTPE

-1057 AGLGIGNGSGFEYF
+1057 AGLGVGNGSGFEYF

-1082 LKLTF
+1082 VKLTF

>member
-1 MKSLLRLLVVF
+1 MKSLFRLLVVF
-12 LLTAQLSFAQ
+12 LLTAQMSFAQ
-22 KTVSGVVSDPDGLP
+22 KTVTGVVSDSDGLP
-36 LPGATVLIQ
+36 LPGATVLVQ

-59 SINASEGQ
+59 SINVAEGQ
-67 ILEFSFVGYESS
+67 ILEFSFVGYET
-79 AIAVGSGNV
+79 AALAVGAGNV
-88 INVSL
+88 INVTL
-93 SLGNQLDEVIVTSL
+93 SLGTQLEEVIVTSL

-121 EVDNSQIESRASGD
+121 EVDNTQIENRASGD

-158 GTSVIIRGLSTF
+158 GTSVVIRGLSTF

-184 FQSDTNAQGSFTS
+184 FQSDTNAMGSFTS

-237 LITTKAGT
+237 LITTKSGTTGAGT
-245 TASGA
+245 R
-250 KAQKNEITVNTSYFV
+250 AQKNEVTVNTSYFT

-272 DYQMQYGNGF
+272 DFQMQYGNGF

-291 NWGPSFDKDGPAG
+291 NWGPSFDEEGPAG
-304 WGVQSQLNG
+304 WGRQSAING
-313 SGTAPFGTT
+313 TVSG

-331 NSNLNARFLSRDLL
+331 NSNLNARFLARDLL
-345 PLIGLSEDS
+345 PLIGLSMDS
-354 VWEWKPYD
+354 LWEWKPYD
-362 SVGALFEPGEIINT
+362 SVGDLFQPGEIINT

-400 KGFTPGNSL
+400 KGFTPGNTL
-409 RRNNISFGGR
+409 RRNALSFGGR
-419 AVLSNKFTVNGTI
+419 AVLSNKITVNGTL
-432 NYSFTNF
+432 NYTATDF
-439 KTPPIS
+439 KTPPIA
-445 AAYSSGTNESGSSL
+445 AAYSSGSSDSSL
-459 YGNIFYTPRSVS
+459 YGNVFYTPRSVG
-471 IADLPYAHP
+471 IAQLPYAHP

-501 NNTGDQQQTHRIYG
+501 NNTGDAQMTHRLFG
-515 GASLQYDISD
+515 GVSAQYDISD
-525 NLNIQ
+525 NLNLR
-530 YRYGYDLYNEGNVS
+530 YSYGYDVYSEDNTS
-544 YQNKGGQ
+544 YQNKGGV
-551 DVVPEV
+551 DGSLET
-557 QSGFYEKWNNVVTLY
+557 QSGMYEKWNNTSTIF
-572 NHQITLN
+572 NHQVTIN
-579 GDFELDND
+579 GDFELDDD
-587 WSLTFNAG
+587 WSVTFNAG
-595 ATSNSREYDRNGARS
+595 AESVGREYDRNGVRS

-618 LRHFNFNLQEE
+618 LRHYNFNSQEE
-629 IEFYSKRNLLG
+629 IEFYSRRNVLG

-649 KDYLYFTLASRT
+649 QDYLYFTLASRT

-692 NLPVD
+692 NLPID
-697 FLKIRAGYGTSATFP
+697 FLKVRASYGTSATYP
-712 GGYPISSTLS
+712 GGYPIASTLS
-722 LNTKDFRIGG
+722 LNTKDFKVDGVE
-732 TDVITN
+732 VITN
-738 TSGSTLGN
+738 TTGSQLGN

-757 EFGIEANLFDNRISA
+757 EFGLEANLFDNRLSA
-772 NVSYFDRNTTD
+772 EISYFNRETTD
-783 LIISR
+783 LIITQ

-797 FTETNIGEIS
+797 STRTNIGEIS
-807 ATGWEIDLSVDWIRG
+807 ATGWEVDLNADWIRG
-822 NDINW
+822 DKFNW
-827 SSTINYTT
+827 NTSVNYTT
-835 NQAIVEDLGQDTDQ
+835 NQAIVEDLGQNTDQ
-849 IVYAGFSNEGNAA
+849 IVYAGFSTRGNAA
-862 IPGLPLTAMIGTSVA
+862 IPGLPLTSMIGTSVS
-877 RDAAGNPQIDAAGGY
+877 RDDSGRPLVDASGSY
-892 KVNNDTNYKT
+892 RTNNDTNYKT
-902 NPYAFIGDSQPD
+902 NKYALIGDSNPD
-914 FIANLSNTIS
+914 FIANIGNTIT
-924 YGNLAFSFLFNA
+924 YGNLSLNVLFNA

-944 EFMATIIG
+944 SFIMTLLG

-957 DTLDRELPFIMPG
+957 DTLDRELPYILPG
-970 VLSDGS
+970 VLADGS
-976 PNNKMIDNATLYF
+976 PNNKMIDNATTYF
-989 GELILGPSELRT
+989 GNLILGGDELRT

-1017 LPKKWLESSPFGAV
+1017 IPSSWLDKTPFGAA
-1031 SIAAQG
+1031 SISAQG
-1037 FNLWYDAYNTPP
+1037 FNLWYDAYNTPD
-1049 GTNYDPNI
+1049 GINYDPNI
-1057 AGLGIGNGSGFEYF
+1057 AGLGVGNGSGFEYF

-1076 KRYGVS
+1076 RRYGVS

>member
-1 MKSLLRLLVVF
+1 MKSLFRLLVVF
-12 LLTAQLSFAQ
+12 LLTAQMSFAQ
-22 KTVSGVVSDPDGLP
+22 KTVTGVVSDSDGLP
-36 LPGATVLIQ
+36 LPGATVLVQ

-59 SINASEGQ
+59 SINVAEGQ
-67 ILEFSFVGYESS
+67 TLEFSFVGYET
-79 AIAVGSGNV
+79 AAVAVGAGNV
-88 INVSL
+88 INVTL
-93 SLGNQLDEVIVTSL
+93 SLGTQLEEVIVTSL

-121 EVDNSQIESRASGD
+121 EVDNTQIENRASGD

-158 GTSVIIRGLSTF
+158 GTSVVIRGLSTF

-184 FQSDTNAQGSFTS
+184 FQSDTNAMGSFTS

-237 LITTKAGT
+237 LITTKSGTTGAGT
-245 TASGA
+245 R
-250 KAQKNEITVNTSYFV
+250 AQKNEVTVNTSYFT

-272 DYQMQYGNGF
+272 DFQMQYGNGF

-291 NWGPSFDKDGPAG
+291 NWGPSFDEEGPAG
-304 WGVQSQLNG
+304 WGRQSAING
-313 SGTAPFGTT
+313 TVSG

-345 PLIGLSEDS
+345 PLLGLSMDS
-354 VWEWKPYD
+354 LWEWKPYD
-362 SVGALFEPGEIINT
+362 SVGDLFQPGEIVNT

-409 RRNNISFGGR
+409 RRNALSFGGR
-419 AVLSNKFTVNGTI
+419 AVLSNKITVNGTL
-432 NYSFTNF
+432 NYTATDF
-439 KTPPIS
+439 KTPPIA
-445 AAYSSGTNESGSSL
+445 AAYSSGSSDSSL
-459 YGNIFYTPRSVS
+459 YGNVFYTPRSIG
-471 IADLPYAHP
+471 IAQLPYAHP

-501 NNTGDQQQTHRIYG
+501 NNTGDAQMTHRVFG
-515 GASLQYDISD
+515 GVSAQYDISD
-525 NLNIQ
+525 NLNLR
-530 YRYGYDLYNEGNVS
+530 YSYGYDVYSEDNTS

-551 DVVPEV
+551 DGNLEV
-557 QSGFYEKWNNVVTLY
+557 QSGLYEKWNNTSTIF
-572 NHQITLN
+572 NHQVTIN
-579 GDFELDND
+579 GDFELDDD
-587 WSLTFNAG
+587 WSVTFNAG
-595 ATSNSREYDRNGARS
+595 AESVGREYDRNGVRS

-618 LRHFNFNLQEE
+618 LRHYNFNSQEE
-629 IEFYSKRNLLG
+629 IEFYSRRNVLG

-649 KDYLYFTLASRT
+649 QDYLYFTLASRT

-684 PTSVLDFG
+684 PTSVLDVG
-692 NLPVD
+692 NLPIA
-697 FLKIRAGYGTSATFP
+697 FLKVRASYGTSATYP
-712 GGYPISSTLS
+712 GGYPIASTLS
-722 LNTKDFRIGG
+722 LNTKDFKVDGVE
-732 TDVITN
+732 VITN
-738 TSGSTLGN
+738 TTGSQLGN

-757 EFGIEANLFDNRISA
+757 EFGLEANLFDNRLSA
-772 NVSYFDRNTTD
+772 EISYFDRQTTD
-783 LIISR
+783 LIITQ

-797 FTETNIGEIS
+797 STRTNIGEIS
-807 ATGWEIDLSVDWIRG
+807 ATGWEVDLNADWIRG
-822 NDINW
+822 DKFNW
-827 SSTINYTT
+827 NTSINYTT
-835 NQAIVEDLGQDTDQ
+835 NQAIVEDLGQNTDQ
-849 IVYAGFSNEGNAA
+849 IVYAGFSTRGNAA
-862 IPGLPLTAMIGTSVA
+862 IPGLPLTSMIGTSVS
-877 RDAAGNPQIDAAGGY
+877 RDDQGRPLVDASGSY
-892 KVNNDTNYKT
+892 RTNNDTNYKT
-902 NPYAFIGDSQPD
+902 NKYALIGDSNPD
-914 FIANLSNTIS
+914 FIANIGNTIT
-924 YGNLAFSFLFNA
+924 YGNLSLNVLFNA

-944 EFMATIIG
+944 SFIMTLLG

-957 DTLDRELPFIMPG
+957 DTLDRELPYILPG
-970 VLSDGS
+970 VLADGS
-976 PNNKMIDNATLYF
+976 PNNKMIDNATTYF
-989 GELILGPSELRT
+989 GNLILGGDELRT

-1017 LPKKWLESSPFGAV
+1017 IPSSWLDKTPFGAA
-1031 SIAAQG
+1031 SISAQG
-1037 FNLWYDAYNTPP
+1037 FNLWYDAYNTPD
-1049 GTNYDPNI
+1049 GINYDPNI
-1057 AGLGIGNGSGFEYF
+1057 AGLGVGNGSGFEYF

-1076 KRYGVS
+1076 RRYGVS

>member
-1 MKSLLRLLVVF
+1 MKSLFRLLVVF
-12 LLTAQLSFAQ
+12 LLTAQMSFAQ
-22 KTVSGVVSDPDGLP
+22 KTVTGVVSDSDGLP
-36 LPGATVLIQ
+36 LPGATVLVQ

-59 SINASEGQ
+59 SINVAEGQ
-67 ILEFSFVGYESS
+67 ILEFSFVGYET
-79 AIAVGSGNV
+79 AALAVGAGNV
-88 INVSL
+88 INVTL
-93 SLGNQLDEVIVTSL
+93 SLGTQLEEVIVTSL

-121 EVDNSQIESRASGD
+121 EVDNTQIENRASGD

-158 GTSVIIRGLSTF
+158 GTSVVIRGLSTF

-184 FQSDTNAQGSFTS
+184 FQSDTNAMGSFTS

-237 LITTKAGT
+237 LITTKSGT
-245 TASGA
+245 TGTGTR
-250 KAQKNEITVNTSYFV
+250 AQKNEVTVNTSYFT

-272 DYQMQYGNGF
+272 DFQMQYGNGF

-291 NWGPSFDKDGPAG
+291 NWGPSFDEEGPAG
-304 WGVQSQLNG
+304 WGRQSAING
-313 SGTAPFGTT
+313 TVSG

-331 NSNLNARFLSRDLL
+331 NSNLNARFLARDLL
-345 PLIGLSEDS
+345 PLIGLSMDS
-354 VWEWKPYD
+354 LWEWKPYD
-362 SVGALFEPGEIINT
+362 SVGDLFQPGEIINT

-400 KGFTPGNSL
+400 KGFTPGNTL
-409 RRNNISFGGR
+409 RRNALSFGGR
-419 AVLSNKFTVNGTI
+419 AVLSNKITVNGTL
-432 NYSFTNF
+432 NYTSTDF
-439 KTPPIS
+439 KTPPIA
-445 AAYSSGTNESGSSL
+445 AAYSSGSSDSSL
-459 YGNIFYTPRSVS
+459 YGNVFYTPRSVG
-471 IADLPYAHP
+471 IAQLPYAHP

-501 NNTGDQQQTHRIYG
+501 NNTGDAQMTHRVFG
-515 GASLQYDISD
+515 GVSAQYDISD
-525 NLNIQ
+525 NLNLR
-530 YRYGYDLYNEGNVS
+530 YSYGYDVYSEDNTS
-544 YQNKGGQ
+544 YQNKGGV
-551 DVVPEV
+551 DGDLET
-557 QSGFYEKWNNVVTLY
+557 QSGMYEKWNNTSTIF
-572 NHQITLN
+572 NHQVTIN
-579 GDFELDND
+579 GDFELDDD
-587 WSLTFNAG
+587 WSVTFNAG
-595 ATSNSREYDRNGARS
+595 AESVGREYDRNGVRS

-618 LRHFNFNLQEE
+618 LRHYNFNSQEE
-629 IEFYSKRNLLG
+629 IEFYSRRNVLG

-649 KDYLYFTLASRT
+649 QDYLYFTLASRT

-692 NLPVD
+692 NLPID
-697 FLKIRAGYGTSATFP
+697 FLKVRASYGTSATYP
-712 GGYPISSTLS
+712 GGYPIASTLS
-722 LNTKDFRIGG
+722 LNTKDFKVDGVE
-732 TDVITN
+732 VITN
-738 TSGSTLGN
+738 TTGSQLGN

-757 EFGIEANLFDNRISA
+757 EFGLEANLFDNRLSA
-772 NVSYFDRNTTD
+772 EISYFDRNTTD
-783 LIISR
+783 LIITQ

-797 FTETNIGEIS
+797 STRTNIGEIS
-807 ATGWEIDLSVDWIRG
+807 ATGWEIDLNADWIRG
-822 NDINW
+822 DKFNW
-827 SSTINYTT
+827 NTSINYTT
-835 NQAIVEDLGQDTDQ
+835 NQAIVEDLGQNTDQ
-849 IVYAGFSNEGNAA
+849 IVYAGFSTRGNAA
-862 IPGLPLTAMIGTSVA
+862 IPGLPLTSMIGTSVA
-877 RDAAGNPQIDAAGGY
+877 RDDQGRPLVDASGSY
-892 KVNNDTNYKT
+892 RTNNDTNYKT
-902 NPYAFIGDSQPD
+902 NKYALIGDSNPD
-914 FIANLSNTIS
+914 FIANIGNTIT
-924 YGNLAFSFLFNA
+924 YGNLSLNVLFNA

-944 EFMATIIG
+944 SFIMTLLG

-957 DTLDRELPFIMPG
+957 DTLDRELPYILPG
-970 VLSDGS
+970 VLADGS
-976 PNNKMIDNATLYF
+976 PNNKMIDNATTYF
-989 GELILGPSELRT
+989 GNLILGGDELRT

-1017 LPKKWLESSPFGAV
+1017 IPSSWLDKTPFGAA
-1031 SIAAQG
+1031 SISAQG
-1037 FNLWYDAYNTPP
+1037 FNLWYDAYNTPD
-1049 GTNYDPNI
+1049 GINYDPNI
-1057 AGLGIGNGSGFEYF
+1057 AGLGVGNGSGFEYF

-1076 KRYGVS
+1076 RRYGVS

>member
-1 MKSLLRLLVVF
+1 
-12 LLTAQLSFAQ
+12 
-22 KTVSGVVSDPDGLP
+22 
-36 LPGATVLIQ
+36 
-45 GTTTGVT
+45 
-52 TDFDGNF
+52 
-59 SINASEGQ
+59 
-67 ILEFSFVGYESS
+67 
-79 AIAVGSGNV
+79 
-88 INVSL
+88 VSL

-184 FQSDTNAQGSFTS
+184 FQSDTNSQGSFTS

-227 YGSQGRNGVI
+227 YGSEGRNGVI

-245 TASGA
+245 TASGTR
-250 KAQKNEITVNTSYFV
+250 AQKNEVTVNTSYFS

-272 DYQMQYGNGF
+272 DYQMEYGNGF

-291 NWGPSFDKDGPAG
+291 NWGPSFREEGPAG
-304 WGVQSQLNG
+304 WGKQSAING
-313 SGTAPFGTT
+313 TVSG

-331 NSNLNARFLSRDLL
+331 NSNLNSRFLARDLL

-354 VWEWKPYD
+354 LWEWKPYD
-362 SVGALFEPGEIINT
+362 STGDLFQPGSIVNT
-376 NINFRGQS
+376 NINFRGSS

-400 KGFTPGNSL
+400 QGFTPGNTL

-419 AVLSNKFTVNGTI
+419 AVLSNKITVNGTL
-432 NYSFTNF
+432 NYAFTDF
-439 KTPPIS
+439 KSPPIA
-445 AAYSSGTNESGSSL
+445 AAYSSGSSDSSL
-459 YGNIFYTPRSVS
+459 YGNVFYTPRSVS

-501 NNTGDQQQTHRIYG
+501 ANTGDAQATHRLYG
-515 GASLQYDISD
+515 GTSVQYDISD
-525 NLNIQ
+525 NLNVQ
-530 YRYGYDLYNEGNVS
+530 YRYGYDVYSEDNTS
-544 YQNKGGQ
+544 HQNKGGV
-551 DVVPEV
+551 DGSVES
-557 QSGFYEKWNNVVTLY
+557 QSGFYEKWNNTATIF
-572 NHQITLN
+572 NHQITIN
-579 GDFELDND
+579 GDYELDSD
-587 WSLTFNAG
+587 WSMTFNAG
-595 ATSNSREYDRNGARS
+595 ATSNAREYDRNGVRS

-618 LRHFNFNLQEE
+618 LRHFNFNNQEE
-629 IEFYSKRNLLG
+629 IEFYSRRNVLG
-640 VFAQAAFDY
+640 VFGQASLDY
-649 KDYLYFTLASRT
+649 QNYLYITLASRT

-676 PSASISFV
+676 PSASLSFV

-692 NLPVD
+692 NLPID
-697 FLKIRAGYGTSATFP
+697 FLKVRASYGTSATYP
-712 GGYPISSTLS
+712 TGYPIASTLNLDTKS
-722 LNTKDFRIGG
+722 FQKDGVDIISNT
-732 TDVITN
+732 T
-738 TSGSTLGN
+738 GSQLGN
-746 TGLKPELLAEL
+746 LGLKPELLAEL
-757 EFGIEANLFDNRISA
+757 EFGIEANLFENRLSA
-772 NVSYFDRNTTD
+772 EVSYFNRTTTD
-783 LIISR
+783 LIISQ
-788 PLDPSTGYT
+788 PLDPSTGYST
-797 FTETNIGEIS
+797 TRTNIGKID
-807 ATGWEIDLSVDWIRG
+807 ATGWEVDVNAEWIRG
-822 NDINW
+822 DKFNW
-827 SSTINYTT
+827 STSLNYFT
-835 NQAIVEDLGQDTDQ
+835 NQAIVKDLGQDTDQ
-849 IVYAGFSNEGNAA
+849 IVYSGFSNQGNAA
-862 IPGLPLTAMIGTSVA
+862 IPGLPLTSMIGTSVS
-877 RDAAGNPQIDAAGGY
+877 RDSSGRPLIDASGSY
-892 KVNNDTNYKT
+892 QSNNDTNYKT
-902 NPYAFIGDSQPD
+902 NKYALIGDANPD
-914 FIANLSNTIS
+914 FVANIANTIS
-924 YGNLAFSFLFNA
+924 YGNLSFNFLFNA
-936 SIGGDMYS
+936 TIGGDMNSSYI
-944 EFMATIIG
+944 MTLLG

-957 DTLDRELPFIMPG
+957 DTVDRELPYILPG
-970 VLSDGS
+970 VLADGS
-976 PNNKMIDNATLYF
+976 VNNKQIDNATTYF
-989 GELILGPSELRT
+989 GNLILGPAELRT

-1017 LPKKWLESSPFGAV
+1017 VPSKWLDKTPFGAASV
-1031 SIAAQG
+1031 SAQG
-1037 FNLWYDAYNTPP
+1037 FNLWYDAYNTPE

-1057 AGLGIGNGSGFEYF
+1057 AGLGVGNGSGFEYF

>member
-1 MKSLLRLLVVF
+1 MKSLFRLLVVF
-12 LLTAQLSFAQ
+12 LLTAQMSFAQ
-22 KTVSGVVSDPDGLP
+22 KTVTGVVSDSDGLP
-36 LPGATVLIQ
+36 LPGATVLVQ

-59 SINASEGQ
+59 SINVAEGQ
-67 ILEFSFVGYESS
+67 ILEFSFVGYET
-79 AIAVGSGNV
+79 AALAVGAGNV
-88 INVSL
+88 INVTL
-93 SLGNQLDEVIVTSL
+93 SLGTQLEEVIVTSL

-121 EVDNSQIESRASGD
+121 EVDNTQIENRASGD

-158 GTSVIIRGLSTF
+158 GTSVVIRGLSTF

-184 FQSDTNAQGSFTS
+184 FQSDTNAMGSFTS

-237 LITTKAGT
+237 LITTKSGT
-245 TASGA
+245 TGTGTR
-250 KAQKNEITVNTSYFV
+250 AQKNEVTVNTSYFT

-272 DYQMQYGNGF
+272 DFQMQYGNGF

-291 NWGPSFDKDGPAG
+291 NWGPSFDEEGPAG
-304 WGVQSQLNG
+304 WGRQSAING
-313 SGTAPFGTT
+313 TVSG

-331 NSNLNARFLSRDLL
+331 NSNLNARFLARDLL
-345 PLIGLSEDS
+345 PLLGLSMDS
-354 VWEWKPYD
+354 LWEWKPYD
-362 SVGALFEPGEIINT
+362 SVGDLFQPGEIINT

-400 KGFTPGNSL
+400 KGFTPGNTL
-409 RRNNISFGGR
+409 RRNALSFGGR
-419 AVLSNKFTVNGTI
+419 AVLSNKITVNGTL
-432 NYSFTNF
+432 NYTSTDF
-439 KTPPIS
+439 KTPPIA
-445 AAYSSGTNESGSSL
+445 AAYSSGSSDSSL
-459 YGNIFYTPRSVS
+459 YGNVFYTPRSVG
-471 IADLPYAHP
+471 IAQLPYAHP

-501 NNTGDQQQTHRIYG
+501 NNTGDAQMTHRVFG
-515 GASLQYDISD
+515 GVSAQYDISD
-525 NLNIQ
+525 NLNLR
-530 YRYGYDLYNEGNVS
+530 YSYGYDVYSEDNTS
-544 YQNKGGQ
+544 YQNKGGV
-551 DVVPEV
+551 DGNLET
-557 QSGFYEKWNNVVTLY
+557 QSGMYEKWNNTSTIF
-572 NHQITLN
+572 NHQVTIN
-579 GDFELDND
+579 GDFELDDD
-587 WSLTFNAG
+587 WSVTFNAG
-595 ATSNSREYDRNGARS
+595 AESVGREYDRNGVRS

-618 LRHFNFNLQEE
+618 LRHYNFNSQEE
-629 IEFYSKRNLLG
+629 IEFFSRRNVLG

-649 KDYLYFTLASRT
+649 QDYLYFTLASRT

-692 NLPVD
+692 NLPID
-697 FLKIRAGYGTSATFP
+697 FLKVRASYGTSATYP
-712 GGYPISSTLS
+712 GGYPIASTLS
-722 LNTKDFRIGG
+722 LNTKDFKVDGVE
-732 TDVITN
+732 VITN
-738 TSGSTLGN
+738 TTGSQLGN

-757 EFGIEANLFDNRISA
+757 EFGLEANLFDNRLSA
-772 NVSYFDRNTTD
+772 EISYFDRNTTD
-783 LIISR
+783 LIITQ

-797 FTETNIGEIS
+797 STRTNIGEIS
-807 ATGWEIDLSVDWIRG
+807 ATGWEIDLNADWIRG
-822 NDINW
+822 DKFNW
-827 SSTINYTT
+827 NTSINYTT
-835 NQAIVEDLGQDTDQ
+835 NQAIVEDLGQNTDQ
-849 IVYAGFSNEGNAA
+849 IVYAGFSTRGNAA
-862 IPGLPLTAMIGTSVA
+862 IPGLPLTSMIGTSVA
-877 RDAAGNPQIDAAGGY
+877 RDDQGRPLVDASGSY
-892 KVNNDTNYKT
+892 RTNNDTNYKT
-902 NPYAFIGDSQPD
+902 NKYALIGDSNPD
-914 FIANLSNTIS
+914 FIANIGNTLT
-924 YGNLAFSFLFNA
+924 YGNLSLNVLFNA

-944 EFMATIIG
+944 SFIMTLLG

-957 DTLDRELPFIMPG
+957 DTLDRELPYILPG
-970 VLSDGS
+970 VLADGS
-976 PNNKMIDNATLYF
+976 PNNKMIDNATTYF
-989 GELILGPSELRT
+989 GNLILGGDELRT

-1017 LPKKWLESSPFGAV
+1017 IPSSWLDKTPFGAA
-1031 SIAAQG
+1031 SISAQG
-1037 FNLWYDAYNTPP
+1037 FNLWYDAYNTPD
-1049 GTNYDPNI
+1049 GINYDPNI
-1057 AGLGIGNGSGFEYF
+1057 AGLGVGNGSGFEYF

-1076 KRYGVS
+1076 RRYGVS

>member
-1 MKSLLRLLVVF
+1 MKSLFRLLVVF
-12 LLTAQLSFAQ
+12 LLTAQMSFAQ
-22 KTVSGVVSDPDGLP
+22 KTVTGVVSDSDGLP
-36 LPGATVLIQ
+36 LPGATVLVQ

-59 SINASEGQ
+59 SINVAEGQ
-67 ILEFSFVGYESS
+67 TLEFSFVGYETA
-79 AIAVGSGNV
+79 AIAVGAGNV
-88 INVSL
+88 INVTL
-93 SLGNQLDEVIVTSL
+93 SLGTQLEEVIVTSL

-121 EVDNSQIESRASGD
+121 EVDNTQIENRASGD

-184 FQSDTNAQGSFTS
+184 FQSDTNAMGSFTS

-237 LITTKAGT
+237 LITTKSGTTGAGT
-245 TASGA
+245 R
-250 KAQKNEITVNTSYFV
+250 AQKNEVTVNTSYFT

-272 DYQMQYGNGF
+272 DFQMQYGNGF

-291 NWGPSFDKDGPAG
+291 NWGPSFDEEGPAG
-304 WGVQSQLNG
+304 WGRQSAING
-313 SGTAPFGTT
+313 TVSG

-331 NSNLNARFLSRDLL
+331 NSNLNARFLARDLL
-345 PLIGLSEDS
+345 PLLGLSMDS
-354 VWEWKPYD
+354 LWEWKPYD
-362 SVGALFEPGEIINT
+362 SVGDLFQPGEIVNT

-400 KGFTPGNSL
+400 KGFTPGNTL
-409 RRNNISFGGR
+409 RRNALSFGGR
-419 AVLSNKFTVNGTI
+419 AVLSNKITVSGTL
-432 NYSFTNF
+432 NYTATDF
-439 KTPPIS
+439 KTPPIA
-445 AAYSSGTNESGSSL
+445 AAYSSGSSDSSL
-459 YGNIFYTPRSVS
+459 YGNVFYTPRSIG
-471 IADLPYAHP
+471 IAQLPYAHP

-501 NNTGDQQQTHRIYG
+501 NNTGDAQMTHRVFG
-515 GASLQYDISD
+515 GVSAQYDISD
-525 NLNIQ
+525 NLNLR
-530 YRYGYDLYNEGNVS
+530 YSYGYDVYSEDNTS

-551 DVVPEV
+551 DGNLEV
-557 QSGFYEKWNNVVTLY
+557 QSGLYEKWNNTSTIF
-572 NHQITLN
+572 NHQVTIN
-579 GDFELDND
+579 GDFELDDD
-587 WSLTFNAG
+587 WSVTFNAG
-595 ATSNSREYDRNGARS
+595 AESVGREYDRNGVRS

-618 LRHFNFNLQEE
+618 LRHYNFNSQEE
-629 IEFYSKRNLLG
+629 IEFYSRRNVLG

-649 KDYLYFTLASRT
+649 QDYLYFTLASRT

-692 NLPVD
+692 NLPID
-697 FLKIRAGYGTSATFP
+697 FLKVRASYGTSATYP
-712 GGYPISSTLS
+712 GGYPIASTLS
-722 LNTKDFRIGG
+722 LNTKDFKVDGVE
-732 TDVITN
+732 VITN
-738 TSGSTLGN
+738 TTGSQLGN

-757 EFGIEANLFDNRISA
+757 EFGLEANLFDNRLSA
-772 NVSYFDRNTTD
+772 EISYFDRQTTD
-783 LIISR
+783 LIITQ

-797 FTETNIGEIS
+797 STRTNIGEIS
-807 ATGWEIDLSVDWIRG
+807 ATGWEVDLNADWIRG
-822 NDINW
+822 DKFNW
-827 SSTINYTT
+827 NTSVNYTT
-835 NQAIVEDLGQDTDQ
+835 NQAIVEDLGQNTDQ
-849 IVYAGFSNEGNAA
+849 IVYAGFSTRGNAA
-862 IPGLPLTAMIGTSVA
+862 IPGLPLTSMIGTSVA
-877 RDAAGNPQIDAAGGY
+877 RDDSGRPLVDASGSY
-892 KVNNDTNYKT
+892 RTNNDTNYKT
-902 NPYAFIGDSQPD
+902 NKYALIGDSNPD
-914 FIANLSNTIS
+914 FIANIGNTIT
-924 YGNLAFSFLFNA
+924 YGNLSLNVLFNA

-944 EFMATIIG
+944 SFIMTLLG

-957 DTLDRELPFIMPG
+957 DTLDRELPYILPG
-970 VLSDGS
+970 VLADGS
-976 PNNKMIDNATLYF
+976 PNNKMIDNATTYF
-989 GELILGPSELRT
+989 GNLILGGDELRT

-1017 LPKKWLESSPFGAV
+1017 IPSSWLDKTPFGAA
-1031 SIAAQG
+1031 SISAQG
-1037 FNLWYDAYNTPP
+1037 FNLWYDAYNTPD
-1049 GTNYDPNI
+1049 GINYDPNI
-1057 AGLGIGNGSGFEYF
+1057 AGLGVGNGSGFEYF

-1076 KRYGVS
+1076 RRYGVS

>member
-1 MKSLLRLLVVF
+1 MKSLFRLLVVF
-12 LLTAQLSFAQ
+12 LLTAQMSFAQ
-22 KTVSGVVSDPDGLP
+22 KTVTGVVSDSDGLP
-36 LPGATVLIQ
+36 LPGATVLVQ

-59 SINASEGQ
+59 SINVAEGQ
-67 ILEFSFVGYESS
+67 TLEFSFVGYETA
-79 AIAVGSGNV
+79 AIAVGAGNV
-88 INVSL
+88 INVTL
-93 SLGNQLDEVIVTSL
+93 SLGTQLEEVIVTSL

-121 EVDNSQIESRASGD
+121 EVDNTQIENRASGD

-158 GTSVIIRGLSTF
+158 GTSVVIRGLSTF

-184 FQSDTNAQGSFTS
+184 FQSDTNAMGSFTS

-237 LITTKAGT
+237 LITTKSGTTGAGT
-245 TASGA
+245 R
-250 KAQKNEITVNTSYFV
+250 AQKNEVTVNTSYFT

-272 DYQMQYGNGF
+272 DFQMQYGNGF

-291 NWGPSFDKDGPAG
+291 NWGPSFDEEGPAG
-304 WGVQSQLNG
+304 WGRQSAING
-313 SGTAPFGTT
+313 TVSG

-331 NSNLNARFLSRDLL
+331 NSNLNARFLARDLL
-345 PLIGLSEDS
+345 PLLGLSMDS
-354 VWEWKPYD
+354 LWEWKPYD
-362 SVGALFEPGEIINT
+362 SVGDLFQPGEIVNT

-400 KGFTPGNSL
+400 KGFTPGNTL
-409 RRNNISFGGR
+409 RRNALSFGGR
-419 AVLSNKFTVNGTI
+419 AVLSNKITVNGTL
-432 NYSFTNF
+432 NYTATDF
-439 KTPPIS
+439 KTPPIA
-445 AAYSSGTNESGSSL
+445 AAYSSGSSDSSL
-459 YGNIFYTPRSVS
+459 YGNVFYTPRSVG
-471 IADLPYAHP
+471 IAQLPYAHP

-501 NNTGDQQQTHRIYG
+501 NNTGDAQMTHRVFG
-515 GASLQYDISD
+515 GVSAQYDISD
-525 NLNIQ
+525 NLNLR
-530 YRYGYDLYNEGNVS
+530 YSYGYDVYSEDNTS

-551 DVVPEV
+551 DGNLEV
-557 QSGFYEKWNNVVTLY
+557 QSGLYEKWNNTSTIF
-572 NHQITLN
+572 NHQVTIN
-579 GDFELDND
+579 GDFELDDD
-587 WSLTFNAG
+587 WSVTFNAG
-595 ATSNSREYDRNGARS
+595 AESVGREYDRNGVRS

-618 LRHFNFNLQEE
+618 LRHYNFNSQEE
-629 IEFYSKRNLLG
+629 IEFYSRRNVLG

-649 KDYLYFTLASRT
+649 QDYLYFTLASRT

-692 NLPVD
+692 NLPID
-697 FLKIRAGYGTSATFP
+697 FLKVRASYGTSATYP
-712 GGYPISSTLS
+712 GGYPIASTLS
-722 LNTKDFRIGG
+722 LDTKDFKVDGVE
-732 TDVITN
+732 VITN
-738 TSGSTLGN
+738 TTGSQLGN

-757 EFGIEANLFDNRISA
+757 EFGLEANLFDNRLSA
-772 NVSYFDRNTTD
+772 EISYFDRNTTD
-783 LIISR
+783 LIITQ

-797 FTETNIGEIS
+797 STRTNIGEIS
-807 ATGWEIDLSVDWIRG
+807 ATGWEVDLNADWIRG
-822 NDINW
+822 DKFNW
-827 SSTINYTT
+827 NTSINYTT
-835 NQAIVEDLGQDTDQ
+835 NQAIVEDLGQNTDQ
-849 IVYAGFSNEGNAA
+849 IVYAGFSTRGNAA
-862 IPGLPLTAMIGTSVA
+862 IPGLPLTSMIGTSVA
-877 RDAAGNPQIDAAGGY
+877 RDDQGRPLVDASGSY
-892 KVNNDTNYKT
+892 RTNNDTNYKT
-902 NPYAFIGDSQPD
+902 NKYALIGDSNPD
-914 FIANLSNTIS
+914 FIANIGNTIT
-924 YGNLAFSFLFNA
+924 YGNLSLNVLFNA

-944 EFMATIIG
+944 SFIMTLLG

-957 DTLDRELPFIMPG
+957 DTLDRELPYILPG
-970 VLSDGS
+970 VLADGS
-976 PNNKMIDNATLYF
+976 PNNKMIDNATTYF
-989 GELILGPSELRT
+989 GNLILGGDELRT

-1017 LPKKWLESSPFGAV
+1017 IPSSWLDKTPFGAA
-1031 SIAAQG
+1031 SISAQG
-1037 FNLWYDAYNTPP
+1037 FNLWYDAYNTPD
-1049 GTNYDPNI
+1049 GINYDPNI
-1057 AGLGIGNGSGFEYF
+1057 AGLGVGNGSGFEYF

-1076 KRYGVS
+1076 RRYGVS

>member
-1 MKSLLRLLVVF
+1 MKSLFRLLVVF
-12 LLTAQLSFAQ
+12 LLTAQMSFAQ
-22 KTVSGVVSDPDGLP
+22 KTVTGVVSDSDGLP
-36 LPGATVLIQ
+36 LPGATVLVQ

-59 SINASEGQ
+59 SINVAEGQ
-67 ILEFSFVGYESS
+67 TLEFSFVGYETA
-79 AIAVGSGNV
+79 AIAVGAGNV
-88 INVSL
+88 INVTL
-93 SLGNQLDEVIVTSL
+93 SLGTQLEEVIVTSL

-121 EVDNSQIESRASGD
+121 EVDNTQIENRASGD

-184 FQSDTNAQGSFTS
+184 FQSDTNAMGSFTS

-237 LITTKAGT
+237 LITTKSGTTGAGT
-245 TASGA
+245 R
-250 KAQKNEITVNTSYFV
+250 AQKNEVTVNTSYFT

-272 DYQMQYGNGF
+272 DFQMQYGNGF

-291 NWGPSFDKDGPAG
+291 NWGPSFDEEGPAG
-304 WGVQSQLNG
+304 WGRQSAING
-313 SGTAPFGTT
+313 TVSG

-331 NSNLNARFLSRDLL
+331 NSNLNARFLARDLL
-345 PLIGLSEDS
+345 PLLGLSMDS
-354 VWEWKPYD
+354 LWEWKPYD
-362 SVGALFEPGEIINT
+362 SVGDLFQPGEIVNT

-400 KGFTPGNSL
+400 KGFTPGNTL
-409 RRNNISFGGR
+409 RRNALSFGGR
-419 AVLSNKFTVNGTI
+419 AVLSNKITVNGTL
-432 NYSFTNF
+432 NYTATDF
-439 KTPPIS
+439 KTPPIA
-445 AAYSSGTNESGSSL
+445 AAYSSGSSDSSL
-459 YGNIFYTPRSVS
+459 YGNVFYTPRSIG
-471 IADLPYAHP
+471 IAQLPYAHP

-501 NNTGDQQQTHRIYG
+501 NNTGDAQMTHRVFG
-515 GASLQYDISD
+515 GVSAQYDISD
-525 NLNIQ
+525 NLNLR
-530 YRYGYDLYNEGNVS
+530 YSYGYDVYSEDNTS

-551 DVVPEV
+551 DGNLEV
-557 QSGFYEKWNNVVTLY
+557 QSGLYEKWNNTSTIF
-572 NHQITLN
+572 NHQVTIN
-579 GDFELDND
+579 GDFELDDD
-587 WSLTFNAG
+587 WSVTFNAG
-595 ATSNSREYDRNGARS
+595 AESVGREYDRNGVRS

-618 LRHFNFNLQEE
+618 LRHYNFNSQEE
-629 IEFYSKRNLLG
+629 IEFYSRRNVLG

-649 KDYLYFTLASRT
+649 QDYLYFTLASRT

-692 NLPVD
+692 NLPID
-697 FLKIRAGYGTSATFP
+697 FLKVRASYGTSATYP
-712 GGYPISSTLS
+712 GGYPIASTLS
-722 LNTKDFRIGG
+722 LNTKDFKVDGVE
-732 TDVITN
+732 VITN
-738 TSGSTLGN
+738 TTGSQLGN

-757 EFGIEANLFDNRISA
+757 EFGLEANLFDNRLSA
-772 NVSYFDRNTTD
+772 EISYFDRNTTD
-783 LIISR
+783 LIITQ

-797 FTETNIGEIS
+797 STRTNIGEIS
-807 ATGWEIDLSVDWIRG
+807 ATGWEVDLNADWIRG
-822 NDINW
+822 DKFNW
-827 SSTINYTT
+827 NTSVNYTT
-835 NQAIVEDLGQDTDQ
+835 NQAIVEDLGQNTDQ
-849 IVYAGFSNEGNAA
+849 IVYAGFSTRGNAA
-862 IPGLPLTAMIGTSVA
+862 IPGLPLTSMIGTSVA
-877 RDAAGNPQIDAAGGY
+877 RDDSGRPLVDASGSY
-892 KVNNDTNYKT
+892 RTNNDTNYKT
-902 NPYAFIGDSQPD
+902 NKYALIGDSNPD
-914 FIANLSNTIS
+914 FIANIGNTLT
-924 YGNLAFSFLFNA
+924 YGNLSLNVLFNA

-944 EFMATIIG
+944 SFIMTLLG

-957 DTLDRELPFIMPG
+957 DTLDRELPYILPG
-970 VLSDGS
+970 VLADGS
-976 PNNKMIDNATLYF
+976 PNNKMIDNATTYF
-989 GELILGPSELRT
+989 GNLILGGDELRT

-1017 LPKKWLESSPFGAV
+1017 IPSSWLDKTPFGAA
-1031 SIAAQG
+1031 SISAQG
-1037 FNLWYDAYNTPP
+1037 FNLWYDAYNTPD
-1049 GTNYDPNI
+1049 GINYDPNI
-1057 AGLGIGNGSGFEYF
+1057 AGLGVGNGSGFEYF

-1076 KRYGVS
+1076 RRYGVS

>member
-1 MKSLLRLLVVF
+1 MKSLFRLLVVF
-12 LLTAQLSFAQ
+12 LLTAQMSFAQ
-22 KTVSGVVSDPDGLP
+22 KTVTGVVSDSDGLP
-36 LPGATVLIQ
+36 LPGATVLVQ

-59 SINASEGQ
+59 SINVAEGQ
-67 ILEFSFVGYESS
+67 TLEFSFVGYETA
-79 AIAVGSGNV
+79 AIAVGAGNV
-88 INVSL
+88 INVTL
-93 SLGNQLDEVIVTSL
+93 SLGTQLEEVIVTSL

-121 EVDNSQIESRASGD
+121 EVDNTQIENRASGD

-158 GTSVIIRGLSTF
+158 GTSVVIRGLSTF

-184 FQSDTNAQGSFTS
+184 FQSDTNAMGSFTS

-237 LITTKAGT
+237 LITTKSGT
-245 TASGA
+245 TGTGTR
-250 KAQKNEITVNTSYFV
+250 AQKNEVTVNTSYFT

-272 DYQMQYGNGF
+272 DFQMQYGNGF

-291 NWGPSFDKDGPAG
+291 NWGPSFDEEGPAG
-304 WGVQSQLNG
+304 WGRQSAING
-313 SGTAPFGTT
+313 TVSG

-331 NSNLNARFLSRDLL
+331 NSNLNARFLARDLL
-345 PLIGLSEDS
+345 PLIGLSMDS
-354 VWEWKPYD
+354 LWEWKPYD
-362 SVGALFEPGEIINT
+362 SVGDLFQPGEIINT

-400 KGFTPGNSL
+400 KGFTPGNTL
-409 RRNNISFGGR
+409 RRNALSFGGR
-419 AVLSNKFTVNGTI
+419 AVLSNKITVNGTL
-432 NYSFTNF
+432 NYTSTDF
-439 KTPPIS
+439 KTPPIA
-445 AAYSSGTNESGSSL
+445 AAYSSGSSDSSL
-459 YGNIFYTPRSVS
+459 YGNVFYTPRSVG
-471 IADLPYAHP
+471 IAQLPYAHP

-501 NNTGDQQQTHRIYG
+501 NNTGDAQMTHRVFG
-515 GASLQYDISD
+515 GVSAQYDISD
-525 NLNIQ
+525 NLNLR
-530 YRYGYDLYNEGNVS
+530 YSYGYDVYSEDNTS
-544 YQNKGGQ
+544 YQNKGGV
-551 DVVPEV
+551 DGDLET
-557 QSGFYEKWNNVVTLY
+557 QSGMYEKWNNTSTIF
-572 NHQITLN
+572 NHQVTIN
-579 GDFELDND
+579 GDFELDDD
-587 WSLTFNAG
+587 WSVTFNAG
-595 ATSNSREYDRNGARS
+595 AESVGREYDRNGVRS

-618 LRHFNFNLQEE
+618 LRHYNFNSQEE
-629 IEFYSKRNLLG
+629 IEFYSRRNVLG

-649 KDYLYFTLASRT
+649 QDYLYFTLASRT

-692 NLPVD
+692 NLPID
-697 FLKIRAGYGTSATFP
+697 FLKVRASYGTSATYP
-712 GGYPISSTLS
+712 GGYPIASTLS
-722 LNTKDFRIGG
+722 LNTKDFKVDGVE
-732 TDVITN
+732 VITN
-738 TSGSTLGN
+738 TTGSQLGN

-757 EFGIEANLFDNRISA
+757 EFGLEANLFDNRLSA
-772 NVSYFDRNTTD
+772 EIPYFDRNTTD
-783 LIISR
+783 LIITQ

-797 FTETNIGEIS
+797 STRTNIGEIS
-807 ATGWEIDLSVDWIRG
+807 ATGWEIDLNADWIRG
-822 NDINW
+822 DKFNW
-827 SSTINYTT
+827 NTSINYTT
-835 NQAIVEDLGQDTDQ
+835 NQAIVEDLGQNTDQ
-849 IVYAGFSNEGNAA
+849 IVYAGFSTRGNAA
-862 IPGLPLTAMIGTSVA
+862 IPGLPLTSMIGTSVA
-877 RDAAGNPQIDAAGGY
+877 RDDQGRPLVDASGSY
-892 KVNNDTNYKT
+892 RTNNDTNYKT
-902 NPYAFIGDSQPD
+902 NKYALIGDSNPD
-914 FIANLSNTIS
+914 FIANIGNTIT
-924 YGNLAFSFLFNA
+924 YGNLSLNVLFNA

-944 EFMATIIG
+944 SFIMTLLG

-957 DTLDRELPFIMPG
+957 DTLDRELPYILPG
-970 VLSDGS
+970 VLADGS
-976 PNNKMIDNATLYF
+976 PNNKMIDNATTYF
-989 GELILGPSELRT
+989 GNLILGGDELRT

-1017 LPKKWLESSPFGAV
+1017 IPSSWLDKTPFGAA
-1031 SIAAQG
+1031 SISAQG
-1037 FNLWYDAYNTPP
+1037 FNLWYDAYNTPD
-1049 GTNYDPNI
+1049 GINYDPNI
-1057 AGLGIGNGSGFEYF
+1057 AGLGVGNGSGFEYF

-1076 KRYGVS
+1076 RRYGVS

>member
-1 MKSLLRLLVVF
+1 M
-12 LLTAQLSFAQ
+12 SFAQ
-22 KTVSGVVSDPDGLP
+22 KTVTGVVSDSDGLP
-36 LPGATVLIQ
+36 LPGATILVQ

-59 SINASEGQ
+59 SINVAEGQ
-67 ILEFSFVGYESS
+67 TLEFSFVGYETA
-79 AIAVGSGNV
+79 AIAVGAGNV
-88 INVSL
+88 INVTL
-93 SLGNQLDEVIVTSL
+93 SLGTQLEEVIVTSL

-121 EVDNSQIESRASGD
+121 EVDNTQIENRASGD

-158 GTSVIIRGLSTF
+158 GTSVVIRGLSTF

-237 LITTKAGT
+237 LITTKSGTTGAGT
-245 TASGA
+245 R
-250 KAQKNEITVNTSYFV
+250 AQKNEVTVNTSYFT

-291 NWGPSFDKDGPAG
+291 NWGPSFDKEGPAG
-304 WGVQSQLNG
+304 WGKQSAING
-313 SGTAPFGTT
+313 TVSG
-322 QPGFLKHPY
+322 QEGFLKHPY
-331 NSNLNARFLSRDLL
+331 NSNLNARFLARDLL
-345 PLIGLSEDS
+345 PLLGLSMDS
-354 VWEWKPYD
+354 LWEWKPYD
-362 SVGALFEPGEIINT
+362 SVGDLFQPGEIINT

-400 KGFTPGNSL
+400 KGFTPGNTL
-409 RRNNISFGGR
+409 RRNALSFGGR
-419 AVLSNKFTVNGTI
+419 AVLSNKITVQGTL
-432 NYSFTNF
+432 NYTSTDF
-439 KTPPIS
+439 KTPPIA
-445 AAYSSGTNESGSSL
+445 AAYSSGSSDSSL
-459 YGNIFYTPRSVS
+459 YGNVFYTPRSVG
-471 IADLPYAHP
+471 IAELPYAHP

-501 NNTGDQQQTHRIYG
+501 NNTGDAQMTHRVFG
-515 GASLQYDISD
+515 GVSAQYDISD
-525 NLNIQ
+525 NLNIR
-530 YRYGYDLYNEGNVS
+530 YNYGYDVYSEDNTS

-551 DVVPEV
+551 DGSLEV
-557 QSGFYEKWNNVVTLY
+557 QSGLYEKWNNTSTIF
-572 NHQITLN
+572 NHRIAIN
-579 GDFELDND
+579 GDYELDDD
-587 WSLTFNAG
+587 WSVTFNAG
-595 ATSNSREYDRNGARS
+595 ASAVAREYDRNGVRS

-618 LRHFNFNLQEE
+618 LRHYNFNSQEE
-629 IEFYSKRNLLG
+629 IEFYSRRNVLG

-649 KDYLYFTLASRT
+649 QDYLYFTLASRT

-692 NLPVD
+692 NLPID
-697 FLKIRAGYGTSATFP
+697 FLKVRASYGTSATYP
-712 GGYPISSTLS
+712 GGYPIASTLS
-722 LNTKDFRIGG
+722 LNTKDFKVDGVE
-732 TDVITN
+732 VITN
-738 TSGSTLGN
+738 TTGSQLGN

-757 EFGIEANLFDNRISA
+757 EFGLEANLFDNRLSA
-772 NVSYFDRNTTD
+772 EISYFNRNTTD
-783 LIISR
+783 LIITQ

-797 FTETNIGEIS
+797 STRTNIGEIS
-807 ATGWEIDLSVDWIRG
+807 ATGWEVDLNLDWIRG
-822 NDINW
+822 DKFNW
-827 SSTINYTT
+827 NTSVNYTT
-835 NQAIVEDLGQDTDQ
+835 NQAIVEDLGQNTDQ
-849 IVYAGFSNEGNAA
+849 IIYAGFSTRGNAA
-862 IPGLPLTAMIGTSVA
+862 IPGLPLTSMIGTSVS
-877 RDAAGNPQIDAAGGY
+877 RDDQGRPLVDASGSY
-892 KVNNDTNYKT
+892 RTNNDTNYKT
-902 NPYAFIGDSQPD
+902 NKYALIGDSNPD
-914 FIANLSNTIS
+914 FIANIGNTLT
-924 YGNLAFSFLFNA
+924 YGNLSLNVLFNA
-936 SIGGDMYS
+936 TIGGDMYS
-944 EFMATIIG
+944 SFIMTLLG

-957 DTLDRELPFIMPG
+957 DTLDRELPYILPG
-970 VLSDGS
+970 VLADGS
-976 PNNKMIDNATLYF
+976 PNNKMIDNATTYF
-989 GELILGPSELRT
+989 GNLILGGDELRT

-1017 LPKKWLESSPFGAV
+1017 IPSSWLDKTPFGAATI
-1031 SIAAQG
+1031 SAQG
-1037 FNLWYDAYNTPP
+1037 FNLWYDAYNTPD
-1049 GTNYDPNI
+1049 GVNYDPNI
-1057 AGLGIGNGSGFEYF
+1057 AGLGVGNGSGFEYF

-1076 KRYGVS
+1076 RRYGVS

>member
-1 MKSLLRLLVVF
+1 MKSLFRLLVVF
-12 LLTAQLSFAQ
+12 LLTAQMSFAQ
-22 KTVSGVVSDPDGLP
+22 KTVTGVVSDSDGLP
-36 LPGATVLIQ
+36 LPGATVLVQ

-59 SINASEGQ
+59 SINVAEGQ
-67 ILEFSFVGYESS
+67 ILEFSFVGYET
-79 AIAVGSGNV
+79 AALAVGAGNV
-88 INVSL
+88 INVTL
-93 SLGNQLDEVIVTSL
+93 SLGTQLEEVIVTSL

-121 EVDNSQIESRASGD
+121 EVDNTQIENRASGD

-184 FQSDTNAQGSFTS
+184 FQSDTNAMGSFTS

-237 LITTKAGT
+237 LITTKSGTTGAGT
-245 TASGA
+245 R
-250 KAQKNEITVNTSYFV
+250 AQKNEVTVNTSYFT

-272 DYQMQYGNGF
+272 DFQMQYGNGF

-291 NWGPSFDKDGPAG
+291 NWGPSFDEGGPAG
-304 WGVQSQLNG
+304 WGRQNAING
-313 SGTAPFGTT
+313 TVSG

-331 NSNLNARFLSRDLL
+331 NSNLNARFLARDLL
-345 PLIGLSEDS
+345 PLIGLSMDS
-354 VWEWKPYD
+354 LWEWKPYD
-362 SVGALFEPGEIINT
+362 SVGDLFQPGEIVNT

-400 KGFTPGNSL
+400 KGFTPGNTL
-409 RRNNISFGGR
+409 RRNALSFGGR
-419 AVLSNKFTVNGTI
+419 AVLSNKITVNGTL
-432 NYSFTNF
+432 NYTATDF
-439 KTPPIS
+439 KTPPIA
-445 AAYSSGTNESGSSL
+445 AAYSSGSSDSSL
-459 YGNIFYTPRSVS
+459 YGNVFYTPRSVG
-471 IADLPYAHP
+471 IAQLPYAHP

-501 NNTGDQQQTHRIYG
+501 NNTGDAQMTHRVFG
-515 GASLQYDISD
+515 GVSAQYDISD
-525 NLNIQ
+525 NLNLR
-530 YRYGYDLYNEGNVS
+530 YSYGYDVYSEDNTS
-544 YQNKGGQ
+544 YQNKGGV
-551 DVVPEV
+551 DGSLET
-557 QSGFYEKWNNVVTLY
+557 QSGMYEKWNNTSTIF
-572 NHQITLN
+572 NHQVTIN
-579 GDFELDND
+579 GDFELDDD
-587 WSLTFNAG
+587 WSVTFNAG
-595 ATSNSREYDRNGARS
+595 AESVGREYDRNGVRS

-618 LRHFNFNLQEE
+618 LRHYNFNSQEE
-629 IEFYSKRNLLG
+629 IEFYSRRNVLG

-649 KDYLYFTLASRT
+649 QDYLYFTLASRT

-692 NLPVD
+692 NLPID
-697 FLKIRAGYGTSATFP
+697 FLKVRASYGTSATYP
-712 GGYPISSTLS
+712 GGYPIASTLS
-722 LNTKDFRIGG
+722 LDTKDFKVDGVE
-732 TDVITN
+732 VITN
-738 TSGSTLGN
+738 TTGSQLGN

-757 EFGIEANLFDNRISA
+757 EFGLEANLFDNRLSA
-772 NVSYFDRNTTD
+772 EISYFDRNTTD
-783 LIISR
+783 LIITQ

-797 FTETNIGEIS
+797 STRTNIGEIS
-807 ATGWEIDLSVDWIRG
+807 ATGWEVDLNADWIRG
-822 NDINW
+822 DKFNW
-827 SSTINYTT
+827 NTSINYTT
-835 NQAIVEDLGQDTDQ
+835 NQAIVEDLGQNTDQ
-849 IVYAGFSNEGNAA
+849 IVYAGFSTRGNAA
-862 IPGLPLTAMIGTSVA
+862 IPGLPLTSMIGTSVA
-877 RDAAGNPQIDAAGGY
+877 RDDQGRPLVDASGSY
-892 KVNNDTNYKT
+892 RTNNDTNYKT
-902 NPYAFIGDSQPD
+902 NKYALIGDSNPD
-914 FIANLSNTIS
+914 FIANIGNTIT
-924 YGNLAFSFLFNA
+924 YGNLSLNVLFNA

-944 EFMATIIG
+944 SFIMTLLG

-957 DTLDRELPFIMPG
+957 DTLDRELPYILPG
-970 VLSDGS
+970 VLADGS
-976 PNNKMIDNATLYF
+976 PNNKMIDNATTYF
-989 GELILGPSELRT
+989 GNLILGGDELRT

-1017 LPKKWLESSPFGAV
+1017 IPSSWLDKTPFGAA
-1031 SIAAQG
+1031 SISAQG
-1037 FNLWYDAYNTPP
+1037 FNLWYDAYNTPD
-1049 GTNYDPNI
+1049 GINYDPNI
-1057 AGLGIGNGSGFEYF
+1057 AGLGVGNGSGFEYF

-1076 KRYGVS
+1076 RRYGVS

>member
-1 MKSLLRLLVVF
+1 MKSLFRLLVVF
-12 LLTAQLSFAQ
+12 LLTAQMSFAQ
-22 KTVSGVVSDPDGLP
+22 KTVTGVVSDSDGLP
-36 LPGATVLIQ
+36 LPGATVLVQ

-59 SINASEGQ
+59 SINVAEGQ
-67 ILEFSFVGYESS
+67 TLEFSFVGYETA
-79 AIAVGSGNV
+79 AIAVGAGNV
-88 INVSL
+88 INVTL
-93 SLGNQLDEVIVTSL
+93 SLGTQLEEVIVTSL

-121 EVDNSQIESRASGD
+121 EVDNTQIENRASGD

-158 GTSVIIRGLSTF
+158 GTSVVIRGLSTF

-184 FQSDTNAQGSFTS
+184 FQSDTNAMGSFTS

-237 LITTKAGT
+237 LITTKSGTTGAGT
-245 TASGA
+245 R
-250 KAQKNEITVNTSYFV
+250 AQKNEVTVNTSYFT

-272 DYQMQYGNGF
+272 DFQMQYGNGF

-291 NWGPSFDKDGPAG
+291 NWGPSFDEEGPAG
-304 WGVQSQLNG
+304 WGRQSAING
-313 SGTAPFGTT
+313 TVSG

-331 NSNLNARFLSRDLL
+331 NSNLNARFLARDLL
-345 PLIGLSEDS
+345 PLIGLSMDS
-354 VWEWKPYD
+354 LWEWKPYD
-362 SVGALFEPGEIINT
+362 SVGDLFQPGEIINT

-400 KGFTPGNSL
+400 KGFTPGNTL
-409 RRNNISFGGR
+409 RRNALSFGGR
-419 AVLSNKFTVNGTI
+419 AVLSNKITVNGTL
-432 NYSFTNF
+432 NYTSTDF
-439 KTPPIS
+439 KTPPIA
-445 AAYSSGTNESGSSL
+445 AAYSSGSSDSSL
-459 YGNIFYTPRSVS
+459 YGNVFYTPRSVG
-471 IADLPYAHP
+471 IAQLPYAHP

-501 NNTGDQQQTHRIYG
+501 NNTGDAQMTHRVFG
-515 GASLQYDISD
+515 GVSAQYDISD
-525 NLNIQ
+525 NLNLR
-530 YRYGYDLYNEGNVS
+530 YSYGYDVYSEDNTS
-544 YQNKGGQ
+544 YQNKGGV
-551 DVVPEV
+551 DGSLET
-557 QSGFYEKWNNVVTLY
+557 QSGMYEKWNNTSTIF
-572 NHQITLN
+572 NHQVTIN
-579 GDFELDND
+579 GDFELDDD
-587 WSLTFNAG
+587 WSVTFNAG
-595 ATSNSREYDRNGARS
+595 AESVGREYDRNGVRS

-618 LRHFNFNLQEE
+618 LRHYNFNSQEE
-629 IEFYSKRNLLG
+629 IEFYSRRNVLG

-649 KDYLYFTLASRT
+649 QDYLYFTLASRT

-692 NLPVD
+692 NLPID
-697 FLKIRAGYGTSATFP
+697 FLKVRASYGTSATYP
-712 GGYPISSTLS
+712 GGYPIASTLS
-722 LNTKDFRIGG
+722 LNTKDFKVDGVE
-732 TDVITN
+732 VITN
-738 TSGSTLGN
+738 TTGSQLGN

-757 EFGIEANLFDNRISA
+757 EFGLEANLFDNRLSA
-772 NVSYFDRNTTD
+772 EISYFDRNTTD
-783 LIISR
+783 LIITQ

-797 FTETNIGEIS
+797 STRTNIGEIS
-807 ATGWEIDLSVDWIRG
+807 ATGWEIDLNADWIRG
-822 NDINW
+822 DKFNW
-827 SSTINYTT
+827 NTSINYTT
-835 NQAIVEDLGQDTDQ
+835 NQAIVEDLGQNTDQ
-849 IVYAGFSNEGNAA
+849 IVYAGFSTRGNAA
-862 IPGLPLTAMIGTSVA
+862 IPGLPLTSMIGTSVA
-877 RDAAGNPQIDAAGGY
+877 RDDQGRPLVDASGSY
-892 KVNNDTNYKT
+892 RTNNDTNYKT
-902 NPYAFIGDSQPD
+902 NKYALIGDSNPD
-914 FIANLSNTIS
+914 FIANIGNTLT
-924 YGNLAFSFLFNA
+924 YGNLSLNVLFNA

-944 EFMATIIG
+944 SFIMTLLG

-957 DTLDRELPFIMPG
+957 DTLDRELPYILPG
-970 VLSDGS
+970 VLADGS
-976 PNNKMIDNATLYF
+976 PNNKMIDNATTYF
-989 GELILGPSELRT
+989 GNLILGGDELRT

-1017 LPKKWLESSPFGAV
+1017 IPSSWLDKTPFGAA
-1031 SIAAQG
+1031 SISAQG
-1037 FNLWYDAYNTPP
+1037 FNLWYDAYNTPD
-1049 GTNYDPNI
+1049 GINYDPNI
-1057 AGLGIGNGSGFEYF
+1057 AGLGVGNGSGFEYF

-1076 KRYGVS
+1076 RRYGVS